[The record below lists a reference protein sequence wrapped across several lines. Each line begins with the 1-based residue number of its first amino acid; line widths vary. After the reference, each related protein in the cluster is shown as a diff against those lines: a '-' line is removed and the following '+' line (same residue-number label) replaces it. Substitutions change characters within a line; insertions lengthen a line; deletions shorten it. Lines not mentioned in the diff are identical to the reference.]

1 MLADGSSRPL
11 QKGEILQPGAKLNI
25 ADDAKLIL
33 APYDESPAA
42 ATPDAPAHDAP
53 APGQPQAPDAG
64 TAASPDIAALQKSIL
79 QGVDPTQNFEASAAG
94 GAPAAGGGGGIG
106 GVAGASGNGGFV
118 TIDRIG
124 DATIAA
130 AGFDTTYQTEPVVD
144 TQQVVEPLLV
154 NELTDQG
161 EQLVVAEDGVLN
173 GNLLDNTVNTDGP
186 SAASVLLFSWG
197 GNANVAVGT
206 SVTIDGIGTLVVNGD
221 GSFTF
226 TPAPNYDGAVPP
238 VVYTVTDGTDTVQS
252 TLELTIT
259 PVNDLADQGE
269 NVVVTED
276 AAVSGNL
283 LDNTVDNDGPQAAT
297 VTGFS
302 WGGLANTT
310 LGTPVTLAGVG
321 TLLVNADGSYQFTP
335 ATNYDGP
342 VPAVSYT
349 VTDGTDSVQSIL
361 TITIIPVDEPV
372 ELAGLQLE
380 GGELTLNEASL
391 AGGSN
396 PNAAAVTQS
405 GIFTFSAADGV
416 QSLTL
421 GGVALVTNGQAVTAF
436 PQTIISPLGNQLIV
450 TGINYNPVTGT
461 GSVNYSYTLGGSETH
476 TQPANDNSLSE
487 SFSVVLVDT
496 DGDNTSGSLDVVI
509 LDDVPS
515 VTLTTNSEGL
525 GSVSVDES
533 LVSLGGVGSDGVAS
547 ATLSA
552 ANVQAQ
558 FNPAF
563 GADGAGSIGYSLA
576 LTGTNVAS
584 GLYAVDPAAANGQG
598 AAIVLN
604 QVGNVIT
611 GSAGGVDYF
620 TLTINPST
628 GEVTLALL
636 DNVWHGDTTNA
647 DDSVALTLGQGVLT
661 LVQTVTDADGDSASA
676 SVDLGANGVFRFED
690 DGPRAGLAEEAPR
703 LGATVD
709 ESLVSL
715 GGVGGDGVASATLS
729 AANVQAQ
736 FNPAFGADGAGS
748 IGYSLAL
755 TGTNVASGLYAV
767 DPLAA
772 NGQGAAIVLNQVG
785 NVITGSAGGVDYFT
799 LTINPSTGEVTLAL
813 LDNVWHGDTTNADDS
828 VALTLGQGVLTL
840 VQTVTDADGDSASA
854 SVDLGANGVF
864 RFEDDGPRAGLAVE
878 APRLGA
884 TVDESLVS
892 LGGVG
897 SDGVASAT
905 LSAANVQAQFAP
917 AFGADGAGSIGYSL
931 ALTGTNVASGL
942 YAVDPAAANGQGAA
956 IVLNQVGN
964 VITGSAGGVDYF
976 TLTIN
981 PSTGEVTLA
990 LLDNVWHGDTTNADD
1005 SVALTL
1011 GQGVLTLVQTVTD
1024 ADGDSASASVDL
1036 GANGVFRFEDD
1047 GPRAGLAEEA
1057 PRLGATVDESLVS
1070 LGGVGGDGVAS
1081 ATLSAANVQAQFN
1094 PAFGADGAGSIG
1106 YSLALTGTNVAS
1118 GLYAVDPLAANG
1130 QGAAIV
1136 LNQVGNVITGSAGG
1150 VDYFTLTI
1158 NPSTGEVTLAL
1169 LDNVWHGD
1177 TTNAD
1182 DSVALTLGQGVLTL
1196 VQTVTDADG
1205 DSASAS
1211 VDLGANGVFRFE
1223 DDGPRAGLAE
1233 EAPRL
1238 DATVDESLVSLGG
1251 VGGDGVASATL
1262 SAANVQAQFNPAFG
1276 ADGAGSIGYSLA
1288 LTGTNVASGLYAVD
1302 PLAANGQGA
1311 AIVLNQV
1318 GNVITGSAGG
1328 VDYFTLTINP
1338 STGEVTL
1345 ALLDNVWH
1353 GDTTNADDSVALTL
1367 GQGVLT
1373 LVQTVTDADGD
1384 SASASVDLGANGVF
1398 RFEDDGPR
1406 AGLAVEAPRLGATV
1420 DESLVSLG
1428 GVGSDGVASATLSAA
1443 NVQAQ
1448 FAPAFGADGAG
1459 SIGYSLALT
1468 GTNVASGLYA
1478 VDPAAANGQGAAI
1491 VLNQVGNVIT
1501 GSAGGVDY
1509 FTLTINPSTGEVTLA
1524 LLDNVWHGDTTNA
1537 DDSVALTLGQGVLTL
1552 VQTVTDADGDSASA
1566 SVDLGANGVFRFE
1579 DDGPRAGLAEEAPRL
1594 GATVDESLVSL
1605 GGVGGDGVASATLS
1619 AANVQAQF
1627 NPAFGADGAG
1637 SIGYSLALTGTNVAS
1652 GLYAVDP
1659 LAANGQGAAIVL
1671 NQVGNVITGSAGGVD
1686 YFTLTINPSTGE
1698 VTLALLDNVWHGDTT
1713 NADDS
1718 VALTLGQGVLTLVQT
1733 VTDAD
1738 GDSASASVDLGA
1750 NGVFRFE
1757 DDGPRAGLA
1766 EEAPRLGAT
1775 VDESLVSL
1783 GGVGGDGVASATLS
1797 AANVQ
1802 AQFNPAFGADGA
1814 GSIGYSLALTGT
1826 NVASGLYAVDPLA
1839 ANGQGAAIVLNQVG
1853 NVITGSAGGVDY
1865 FTLTINPS
1873 TGEVTLALLDNVWHG
1888 DTTNADDSVA
1898 LTLGQGVLTLV
1909 QTVTDADGDSASA
1922 SVDLGANGV
1931 FRFEDD
1937 GPRAGLAVEAPRLG
1951 ATVDESLVSLGGV
1964 GGDGVASATL
1974 SAANVQA
1981 QFNPAFGADGAGSIG
1996 YSLALTGTNVASG
2009 LYAVDPLAANG
2020 QGAAIVLNQV
2030 GNVITGS
2037 AGGVDYFTLTINPST
2052 GEVTLA
2058 LLDNVW
2064 HGDTTNADDSV
2075 ALTLGQGVLTLVQT
2089 VTDADGDSASASV
2102 DLGANGVFRFED
2114 DGPRAGLAV
2123 EAPRLGATVDESLV
2137 SLGGVGS
2144 DGVASATLSAANVQ
2158 AQFAPAF
2165 GADGA
2170 GSIGYSLALTGTN
2183 VASGLYA
2190 VDPAAANGQGAA
2202 IVLNQVGNVIT
2213 GSAGG
2218 VDYFTLTINPSTGEV
2233 TLALLDNVWHGDTTN
2248 ADDSVALTL
2257 GQGVLTLV
2265 QTVTDADGDSASAS
2279 VDLGA
2284 NGVFRFED
2292 DGPRAGLAEEAPR
2305 LGATVDESLVSLGGV
2320 GSDGVASASL
2330 SAANVQAQFNPAFG
2344 ADGAGSIG
2352 YSLALTGT
2360 NVASG
2365 LYAVDPAAA
2374 NGQGAAIV
2382 LNQVGNV
2389 ITGSA
2394 GGVDYFTLTINPSTG
2409 EVTLALLD
2417 NVWHGDTTNA
2427 DDSVALTLG
2436 QGVLTLVQTVTDAD
2450 GDSASASVDL
2460 GANGVFR
2467 FEDDGPSVTINA
2479 VADSGITLTTQ
2490 DAQTIGSASDT
2501 ATGSFAAAFLAA
2513 AVPSYGADGPGT
2525 TTVSGYSLSVT
2536 DSNSGLTS
2544 NGLAIT
2550 LTKVGSDIVGSTTA
2564 GEVFRISVASN
2575 GTVTLTQSAEL
2586 DHLPEDVD
2594 NSNDNNL
2601 ISLANGKVLLSA
2613 TVTVV
2618 DGDNDTA
2625 TGTVSADLG
2634 GNIRFEDDVPS
2645 VTINAVADSG
2655 ITLTTQDAQTIGSAS
2670 DTATG
2675 SFAAAFLAAA
2685 VPSYGAD
2692 GPGTTTVSGY
2702 SLSVTD
2708 SNSGLTS
2715 NGLAITLT
2723 KVGSDIVGS
2732 TTAGEVFRISVA
2744 SNGTVTLTQSAELDH
2759 LPEDVDNSN
2768 DNNLISLANGKVL
2781 LSATVTVVDG
2791 DNDTAT
2797 GTVSADLG
2805 GNIRFEDDVPSVTI
2819 NAVADSGI
2827 TLTTQDAQTIGS
2839 ASDTATGSFAAAFLA
2854 AAVPSYGADGP
2865 GTTTVSG
2872 YSLSVTDSNS
2882 GLTSNG
2888 LAITLTKVGSD
2899 IVGSTTAGEVFR
2911 ISVASNG
2918 TVTLTQSAELDHL
2931 PEDVDNS
2938 NDNNLISLA
2947 NGKVLLSATV
2957 TVVDGDN
2964 DTATG
2969 TVSADLGGNI
2979 RFEDD
2984 VPSVTI
2990 NAVADSGIT
2999 LTTQDAQTIGSASD
3013 TATGSFAAAFLA
3025 AAVPSYGADGPGT
3038 TTVSGYSLSVT
3049 DSNSGLTSNG
3059 LAITLTKVGSD
3070 IVGSTT
3076 AGEVF
3081 RISVASNGTVTLTQS
3096 AELDHLPEDVD
3107 NSNDNNLI
3115 SLANGKVLLSA
3126 TVTVVDGDNDT
3137 ATGTVSADLGGNIRF
3152 EDDVPSV
3159 TINAVADSGITLTT
3173 QDAQTIGSA
3182 SDTATGSFAAAFLAA
3197 AVPSYGAD
3205 GPGTT
3210 TVSGY
3215 SLSVTDSNSGLTS
3228 NGLAITL
3235 TKVGSD
3241 IVGSTTAG
3249 EVFRISVA
3257 SNGTVTLTQSAEL
3270 DHLPEDVDN
3279 SNDNNLISLANGKV
3293 LLSATVTVVDG
3304 DNDTATGTVSAD
3316 LGGNIRF
3323 EDDVPSVTIN
3333 AVADSGITLTTQD
3346 AQTIGSASDTAT
3358 GSFAAAFLA
3367 AAVPSYGADG
3377 PGTTT
3382 VSGYSLS
3389 VTDSNS
3395 GLTSNGLAITLTK
3408 VGSDIVGSTT
3418 AGEVFRISVAS
3429 NGTVTL
3435 TQSAELDH
3443 LPEDVDNSND
3453 NNLIS
3458 LANGKVLLSAT
3469 VTVVDGDNDTAT
3481 GTVSADLGGNIRFE
3495 DDVPSVTINAVADSG
3510 ITLTTQD
3517 AQTIGSASDTAT
3529 GSFAAAFLAAAV
3541 PSYGA
3546 DGPGT
3551 TTVSG
3556 YSLSV
3561 TDSNSGLTSNGLA
3574 ITLTKVG
3581 SDIVGSTTAGEVFRI
3596 SVASNGTVTLT
3607 QSAELDH
3614 LPEDVDNSNDN
3625 NLISLAN
3632 GKVLLSATVTVVDG
3646 DNDTATGTVSADLG
3660 GNIRF
3665 EDDVPSVTINA
3676 VADSGIT
3683 LTTQDAQ
3690 TIGSASDTATGSF
3703 AAAFLAAAVPSYGAD
3718 GPGTTTVSGYSL
3730 SVTDSNSGLTSNGL
3744 AITLTKVGSD
3754 IVGSTTAGEVF
3765 RISVASNGTVT
3776 LTQSAE
3782 LDHLPEDVD
3791 NSNDNNLISLANGK
3805 VLLSATVTVV
3815 DGDNDTAT
3823 GTVSAD
3829 LGGNIR
3835 FEDDVPSVTIN
3846 AVADSGITL
3855 TTQDAQ
3861 TIGSASDTATGSFAA
3876 AFLAAAVPSY
3886 GADGPGT
3893 TTVSGYS
3900 LSVTDSNSGLTS
3912 NGLAITLT
3920 KVGSDIVGSTTAGE
3934 VFRIS
3939 VASNGTVTLTQSAE
3953 LDHLPEDVD
3962 NSNDNNLISLANGKV
3977 LLSAT
3982 VTVVDGDNDTATG
3995 TVSADLGGNIRFED
4009 DVPSVTINAV
4019 ADSGITLTTQDA
4031 QTIGSASDTATG
4043 SFAAAF
4049 LAAAVPSYGADGP
4062 GTTTVSG
4069 YSLSVTDSN
4078 SGLTSNG
4085 LAITLTKVGSDIVGS
4100 TTAGEVFRISVASNG
4115 TVTLT
4120 QSAELDHLPEDVDNS
4135 NDNNLISLANG
4146 KVLLSATVTVVDG
4159 DNDTATGT
4167 VSADL
4172 GGNIRFED
4180 DVPSVTINAVAD
4192 SSITL
4197 TTQDAQTIGSAS
4209 DTATGSFAAAFL
4221 AAAVPSYGADGPGTT
4236 TVSGYS
4242 LSVTDSNSGLTSNGL
4257 AITLTKVGSDIVGS
4271 TTAGEVFRISVAS
4284 NGTVTLTQ
4292 SAELDHLPE
4301 DVDNSNDNNL
4311 ISLAN
4316 GKVLLSATVTV
4327 VDGDN
4332 DTATG
4337 TVSADLGGN
4346 IRFEDDV
4353 PSVTINAVADSGI
4366 TLTTQDAQTIGSASD
4381 TATGSFAAA
4390 FLAAAVPSYG
4400 ADGPGTTTVS
4410 GYSLSVTDSNS
4421 GLTSNGLAITLTKV
4435 GSDIVGSTTAGE
4447 VFRISVASNG
4457 TVTLTQSAELD
4468 HLPETVDN
4476 SNDNNLISLA
4486 NGKVLLSATVTVV
4499 DGDND
4504 TATGTVSADLGGNI
4518 RFEDDVPSVTI
4529 NAVADSSITLTTQDA
4544 QTIGSASDTAT
4555 GSFAAAFLAAA
4566 VPSYGADGP
4575 GTTTVSGYS
4584 LSVTDSNSGLT
4595 SNGLAITLTK
4605 VGSDIVGST
4614 TAGEV
4619 FRISVASNGTV
4630 TLTQSAELDH
4640 LPEDVDNS
4648 NDNNLIS
4655 LANGK
4660 VLLSATVTV
4669 VDGDNDTATGTVS
4682 ADLGGN
4688 IRFEDDVPTANPV
4701 TNAGQATQVQNTNL
4715 MLILDISG
4723 SMDYDSGYQGMT
4735 RMQVMQKSALELLDK
4750 YSAYGNVM
4758 VNIITFAT
4766 SATNPT
4772 GVWVN
4777 VDTAKAIILGLVST
4791 DSTNYD
4797 DALNEAIKA
4806 FGDTGKL
4813 ANAQNVSYFMSD
4825 GEPNAN
4831 ALSGSPAT
4839 VPDGNNSLGGG
4850 DGIDGD
4856 GTTLTGE
4863 AKDWADFLKANDINS
4878 FALGMGSGSTAS
4890 ALDPIA
4896 YNGVSEVN
4904 TTSLIVTD
4912 FSQLAATLLSTV
4924 VAPPLSGQLLNG
4936 GLTAS
4941 TGADGGWIGS
4951 ITVAGVT
4958 YHYDQKTDIS
4968 SVTGGTSAG
4977 TFNTATNE
4985 WSISVAGGILK
4996 VDMDNGAYTFTPPS
5010 VIPSGGISQVF
5021 GYNVIDHDGDTAAS
5035 TLSLIINPAIGPTVV
5050 RDDFVI
5056 TNQDPSTIPDW
5067 ALLANDTGPLA
5078 ATQVITGVSGAVGGT
5093 VTDGAGS
5100 IVFDDTSGS
5109 ATPSTYDGS
5118 FNYTNSTTTDPA
5130 KVFVDVQSGSTLTG
5144 SYLDEILIGGSGN
5157 DTLNGNA
5164 GNDILLG
5171 GAGND
5176 SLNGGEGNDILVGGA
5191 GNDTLNGGSG
5201 NDTASYLDSTAGVTV
5216 TVNGNNQITG
5226 GAGTDSLSNM
5236 ENLIGSMFND
5246 SLTGD
5251 GNANVLSGLA
5261 GNDIL
5266 IGGGGDDM
5274 LIGGAGSDTMTGG
5287 TGKDTFKWM
5296 AGDAGGIDTIKD
5308 FTTGANGD
5316 VLDLSELLS
5325 GEHTNAATLDQYFNF
5340 ASGPGSN
5347 KSTLTIDLDGSG
5359 SASTTHTI
5367 FFDNVDLT
5375 LGGTRTDQQII
5386 QDLLDQ
5392 GNLKVDP

>member
-1 MLADGSSRPL
+1 M
-11 QKGEILQPGAKLNI
+11 
-25 ADDAKLIL
+25 
-33 APYDESPAA
+33 
-42 ATPDAPAHDAP
+42 
-53 APGQPQAPDAG
+53 
-64 TAASPDIAALQKSIL
+64 
-79 QGVDPTQNFEASAAG
+79 
-94 GAPAAGGGGGIG
+94 
-106 GVAGASGNGGFV
+106 
-118 TIDRIG
+118 
-124 DATIAA
+124 
-130 AGFDTTYQTEPVVD
+130 
-144 TQQVVEPLLV
+144 
-154 NELTDQG
+154 
-161 EQLVVAEDGVLN
+161 
-173 GNLLDNTVNTDGP
+173 
-186 SAASVLLFSWG
+186 
-197 GNANVAVGT
+197 
-206 SVTIDGIGTLVVNGD
+206 
-221 GSFTF
+221 
-226 TPAPNYDGAVPP
+226 
-238 VVYTVTDGTDTVQS
+238 
-252 TLELTIT
+252 
-259 PVNDLADQGE
+259 
-269 NVVVTED
+269 
-276 AAVSGNL
+276 
-283 LDNTVDNDGPQAAT
+283 
-297 VTGFS
+297 
-302 WGGLANTT
+302 
-310 LGTPVTLAGVG
+310 
-321 TLLVNADGSYQFTP
+321 
-335 ATNYDGP
+335 
-342 VPAVSYT
+342 
-349 VTDGTDSVQSIL
+349 
-361 TITIIPVDEPV
+361 
-372 ELAGLQLE
+372 
-380 GGELTLNEASL
+380 
-391 AGGSN
+391 
-396 PNAAAVTQS
+396 
-405 GIFTFSAADGV
+405 
-416 QSLTL
+416 
-421 GGVALVTNGQAVTAF
+421 
-436 PQTIISPLGNQLIV
+436 
-450 TGINYNPVTGT
+450 
-461 GSVNYSYTLGGSETH
+461 
-476 TQPANDNSLSE
+476 
-487 SFSVVLVDT
+487 
-496 DGDNTSGSLDVVI
+496 
-509 LDDVPS
+509 
-515 VTLTTNSEGL
+515 
-525 GSVSVDES
+525 SVDES

>member
-1 MLADGSSRPL
+1 MHPAKTEQIQYIFATDAKRTDIYGVDIEICHVGAKDMRTQIIDKTVVVSSIEGNVQIVLADGSSRPL

-25 ADDAKLIL
+25 ADDAKLVL
-33 APYDESPAA
+33 APYDDSPAA

-130 AGFDTTYQTEPVVD
+130 AGFDTTYQTEPIVD

-276 AAVSGNL
+276 ATVSGNL

-302 WGGLANTT
+302 WGGVANSI

-361 TITIIPVDEPV
+361 TITITPVDEPV

-396 PNAAAVTQS
+396 PNAAAVTQI
-405 GIFTFSAADGV
+405 GTFTFSAADGV

-436 PQTIISPLGNQLIV
+436 PQTITSPLGNQLIV

-515 VTLTTNSEGL
+515 VTLTSNSEEL
-525 GSVSVDES
+525 DAVSVDES
-533 LVSLGGVGSDGVAS
+533 LVSLGGAGTDGVAS

-647 DDSVALTLGQGVLT
+647 DDSVALTMGQGVLT

-676 SVDLGANGVFRFED
+676 A
-690 DGPRAGLAEEAPR
+690 
-703 LGATVD
+703 
-709 ESLVSL
+709 
-715 GGVGGDGVASATLS
+715 
-729 AANVQAQ
+729 
-736 FNPAFGADGAGS
+736 
-748 IGYSLAL
+748 
-755 TGTNVASGLYAV
+755 
-767 DPLAA
+767 
-772 NGQGAAIVLNQVG
+772 
-785 NVITGSAGGVDYFT
+785 
-799 LTINPSTGEVTLAL
+799 
-813 LDNVWHGDTTNADDS
+813 
-828 VALTLGQGVLTL
+828 
-840 VQTVTDADGDSASA
+840 
-854 SVDLGANGVF
+854 VDLGANGVF

-878 APRLGA
+878 APSLGA

-897 SDGVASAT
+897 TDGVASAT
-905 LSAANVQAQFAP
+905 
-917 AFGADGAGSIGYSL
+917 
-931 ALTGTNVASGL
+931 
-942 YAVDPAAANGQGAA
+942 
-956 IVLNQVGN
+956 
-964 VITGSAGGVDYF
+964 
-976 TLTIN
+976 
-981 PSTGEVTLA
+981 
-990 LLDNVWHGDTTNADD
+990 
-1005 SVALTL
+1005 
-1011 GQGVLTLVQTVTD
+1011 
-1024 ADGDSASASVDL
+1024 
-1036 GANGVFRFEDD
+1036 
-1047 GPRAGLAEEA
+1047 
-1057 PRLGATVDESLVS
+1057 
-1070 LGGVGGDGVAS
+1070 
-1081 ATLSAANVQAQFN
+1081 
-1094 PAFGADGAGSIG
+1094 
-1106 YSLALTGTNVAS
+1106 
-1118 GLYAVDPLAANG
+1118 
-1130 QGAAIV
+1130 
-1136 LNQVGNVITGSAGG
+1136 
-1150 VDYFTLTI
+1150 
-1158 NPSTGEVTLAL
+1158 
-1169 LDNVWHGD
+1169 
-1177 TTNAD
+1177 
-1182 DSVALTLGQGVLTL
+1182 
-1196 VQTVTDADG
+1196 
-1205 DSASAS
+1205 
-1211 VDLGANGVFRFE
+1211 
-1223 DDGPRAGLAE
+1223 
-1233 EAPRL
+1233 
-1238 DATVDESLVSLGG
+1238 
-1251 VGGDGVASATL
+1251 
-1262 SAANVQAQFNPAFG
+1262 
-1276 ADGAGSIGYSLA
+1276 
-1288 LTGTNVASGLYAVD
+1288 
-1302 PLAANGQGA
+1302 
-1311 AIVLNQV
+1311 
-1318 GNVITGSAGG
+1318 
-1328 VDYFTLTINP
+1328 
-1338 STGEVTL
+1338 
-1345 ALLDNVWH
+1345 
-1353 GDTTNADDSVALTL
+1353 
-1367 GQGVLT
+1367 
-1373 LVQTVTDADGD
+1373 
-1384 SASASVDLGANGVF
+1384 
-1398 RFEDDGPR
+1398 
-1406 AGLAVEAPRLGATV
+1406 
-1420 DESLVSLG
+1420 
-1428 GVGSDGVASATLSAA
+1428 
-1443 NVQAQ
+1443 
-1448 FAPAFGADGAG
+1448 
-1459 SIGYSLALT
+1459 
-1468 GTNVASGLYA
+1468 
-1478 VDPAAANGQGAAI
+1478 
-1491 VLNQVGNVIT
+1491 
-1501 GSAGGVDY
+1501 
-1509 FTLTINPSTGEVTLA
+1509 
-1524 LLDNVWHGDTTNA
+1524 
-1537 DDSVALTLGQGVLTL
+1537 
-1552 VQTVTDADGDSASA
+1552 
-1566 SVDLGANGVFRFE
+1566 
-1579 DDGPRAGLAEEAPRL
+1579 
-1594 GATVDESLVSL
+1594 
-1605 GGVGGDGVASATLS
+1605 
-1619 AANVQAQF
+1619 
-1627 NPAFGADGAG
+1627 
-1637 SIGYSLALTGTNVAS
+1637 
-1652 GLYAVDP
+1652 
-1659 LAANGQGAAIVL
+1659 
-1671 NQVGNVITGSAGGVD
+1671 
-1686 YFTLTINPSTGE
+1686 
-1698 VTLALLDNVWHGDTT
+1698 
-1713 NADDS
+1713 
-1718 VALTLGQGVLTLVQT
+1718 
-1733 VTDAD
+1733 
-1738 GDSASASVDLGA
+1738 
-1750 NGVFRFE
+1750 
-1757 DDGPRAGLA
+1757 
-1766 EEAPRLGAT
+1766 
-1775 VDESLVSL
+1775 
-1783 GGVGGDGVASATLS
+1783 
-1797 AANVQ
+1797 
-1802 AQFNPAFGADGA
+1802 
-1814 GSIGYSLALTGT
+1814 
-1826 NVASGLYAVDPLA
+1826 
-1839 ANGQGAAIVLNQVG
+1839 
-1853 NVITGSAGGVDY
+1853 
-1865 FTLTINPS
+1865 
-1873 TGEVTLALLDNVWHG
+1873 
-1888 DTTNADDSVA
+1888 
-1898 LTLGQGVLTLV
+1898 
-1909 QTVTDADGDSASA
+1909 
-1922 SVDLGANGV
+1922 
-1931 FRFEDD
+1931 
-1937 GPRAGLAVEAPRLG
+1937 
-1951 ATVDESLVSLGGV
+1951 
-1964 GGDGVASATL
+1964 
-1974 SAANVQA
+1974 
-1981 QFNPAFGADGAGSIG
+1981 
-1996 YSLALTGTNVASG
+1996 
-2009 LYAVDPLAANG
+2009 
-2020 QGAAIVLNQV
+2020 
-2030 GNVITGS
+2030 
-2037 AGGVDYFTLTINPST
+2037 
-2052 GEVTLA
+2052 
-2058 LLDNVW
+2058 
-2064 HGDTTNADDSV
+2064 
-2075 ALTLGQGVLTLVQT
+2075 
-2089 VTDADGDSASASV
+2089 
-2102 DLGANGVFRFED
+2102 
-2114 DGPRAGLAV
+2114 
-2123 EAPRLGATVDESLV
+2123 
-2137 SLGGVGS
+2137 
-2144 DGVASATLSAANVQ
+2144 
-2158 AQFAPAF
+2158 
-2165 GADGA
+2165 
-2170 GSIGYSLALTGTN
+2170 
-2183 VASGLYA
+2183 
-2190 VDPAAANGQGAA
+2190 
-2202 IVLNQVGNVIT
+2202 
-2213 GSAGG
+2213 
-2218 VDYFTLTINPSTGEV
+2218 
-2233 TLALLDNVWHGDTTN
+2233 
-2248 ADDSVALTL
+2248 
-2257 GQGVLTLV
+2257 
-2265 QTVTDADGDSASAS
+2265 
-2279 VDLGA
+2279 
-2284 NGVFRFED
+2284 
-2292 DGPRAGLAEEAPR
+2292 
-2305 LGATVDESLVSLGGV
+2305 
-2320 GSDGVASASL
+2320 L

-2427 DDSVALTLG
+2427 DDSVALTMG

-2450 GDSASASVDL
+2450 GDSASAAVDL

-2479 VADSGITLTTQ
+2479 VADGGITLTTQ
-2490 DAQTIGSASDT
+2490 DAQTIDAASDT

-2550 LTKVGSDIVGSTTA
+2550 LTKVGSDIVGSTSA

-2645 VTINAVADSG
+2645 VTINAVADGG
-2655 ITLTTQDAQTIGSAS
+2655 ITLTTQDAQTIDAAS

-2732 TTAGEVFRISVA
+2732 TSAGEVFRISVA

-2819 NAVADSGI
+2819 NAVADGGI
-2827 TLTTQDAQTIGS
+2827 TLTTQDAQTIDA

-2899 IVGSTTAGEVFR
+2899 IVGSTSAGEVFR

-2990 NAVADSGIT
+2990 NAVADGGIT
-2999 LTTQDAQTIGSASD
+2999 LTTQDAQTIDAASD

-3070 IVGSTT
+3070 IVGSTS

-3159 TINAVADSGITLTT
+3159 TINAVADGGITLTT
-3173 QDAQTIGSA
+3173 QDAQTIDAA

-3241 IVGSTTAG
+3241 IVGSTSAG

-3333 AVADSGITLTTQD
+3333 AVADGGITLTTQD
-3346 AQTIGSASDTAT
+3346 AQTIDAASDTAT

-3408 VGSDIVGSTT
+3408 VGSDIVGST
-3418 AGEVFRISVAS
+3418 S
-3429 NGTVTL
+3429 
-3435 TQSAELDH
+3435 
-3443 LPEDVDNSND
+3443 
-3453 NNLIS
+3453 
-3458 LANGKVLLSAT
+3458 
-3469 VTVVDGDNDTAT
+3469 
-3481 GTVSADLGGNIRFE
+3481 
-3495 DDVPSVTINAVADSG
+3495 
-3510 ITLTTQD
+3510 
-3517 AQTIGSASDTAT
+3517 
-3529 GSFAAAFLAAAV
+3529 
-3541 PSYGA
+3541 
-3546 DGPGT
+3546 
-3551 TTVSG
+3551 
-3556 YSLSV
+3556 
-3561 TDSNSGLTSNGLA
+3561 
-3574 ITLTKVG
+3574 
-3581 SDIVGSTTAGEVFRI
+3581 
-3596 SVASNGTVTLT
+3596 
-3607 QSAELDH
+3607 
-3614 LPEDVDNSNDN
+3614 
-3625 NLISLAN
+3625 
-3632 GKVLLSATVTVVDG
+3632 
-3646 DNDTATGTVSADLG
+3646 
-3660 GNIRF
+3660 
-3665 EDDVPSVTINA
+3665 
-3676 VADSGIT
+3676 
-3683 LTTQDAQ
+3683 
-3690 TIGSASDTATGSF
+3690 
-3703 AAAFLAAAVPSYGAD
+3703 
-3718 GPGTTTVSGYSL
+3718 
-3730 SVTDSNSGLTSNGL
+3730 
-3744 AITLTKVGSD
+3744 
-3754 IVGSTTAGEVF
+3754 
-3765 RISVASNGTVT
+3765 
-3776 LTQSAE
+3776 
-3782 LDHLPEDVD
+3782 
-3791 NSNDNNLISLANGK
+3791 
-3805 VLLSATVTVV
+3805 
-3815 DGDNDTAT
+3815 
-3823 GTVSAD
+3823 
-3829 LGGNIR
+3829 
-3835 FEDDVPSVTIN
+3835 
-3846 AVADSGITL
+3846 
-3855 TTQDAQ
+3855 
-3861 TIGSASDTATGSFAA
+3861 
-3876 AFLAAAVPSY
+3876 
-3886 GADGPGT
+3886 
-3893 TTVSGYS
+3893 
-3900 LSVTDSNSGLTS
+3900 
-3912 NGLAITLT
+3912 
-3920 KVGSDIVGSTTAGE
+3920 
-3934 VFRIS
+3934 
-3939 VASNGTVTLTQSAE
+3939 
-3953 LDHLPEDVD
+3953 
-3962 NSNDNNLISLANGKV
+3962 
-3977 LLSAT
+3977 
-3982 VTVVDGDNDTATG
+3982 
-3995 TVSADLGGNIRFED
+3995 
-4009 DVPSVTINAV
+4009 
-4019 ADSGITLTTQDA
+4019 
-4031 QTIGSASDTATG
+4031 
-4043 SFAAAF
+4043 
-4049 LAAAVPSYGADGP
+4049 
-4062 GTTTVSG
+4062 
-4069 YSLSVTDSN
+4069 
-4078 SGLTSNG
+4078 
-4085 LAITLTKVGSDIVGS
+4085 
-4100 TTAGEVFRISVASNG
+4100 
-4115 TVTLT
+4115 
-4120 QSAELDHLPEDVDNS
+4120 
-4135 NDNNLISLANG
+4135 
-4146 KVLLSATVTVVDG
+4146 
-4159 DNDTATGT
+4159 
-4167 VSADL
+4167 
-4172 GGNIRFED
+4172 
-4180 DVPSVTINAVAD
+4180 
-4192 SSITL
+4192 
-4197 TTQDAQTIGSAS
+4197 
-4209 DTATGSFAAAFL
+4209 
-4221 AAAVPSYGADGPGTT
+4221 
-4236 TVSGYS
+4236 
-4242 LSVTDSNSGLTSNGL
+4242 
-4257 AITLTKVGSDIVGS
+4257 
-4271 TTAGEVFRISVAS
+4271 
-4284 NGTVTLTQ
+4284 
-4292 SAELDHLPE
+4292 
-4301 DVDNSNDNNL
+4301 
-4311 ISLAN
+4311 
-4316 GKVLLSATVTV
+4316 
-4327 VDGDN
+4327 
-4332 DTATG
+4332 
-4337 TVSADLGGN
+4337 
-4346 IRFEDDV
+4346 
-4353 PSVTINAVADSGI
+4353 
-4366 TLTTQDAQTIGSASD
+4366 
-4381 TATGSFAAA
+4381 
-4390 FLAAAVPSYG
+4390 
-4400 ADGPGTTTVS
+4400 
-4410 GYSLSVTDSNS
+4410 
-4421 GLTSNGLAITLTKV
+4421 
-4435 GSDIVGSTTAGE
+4435 
-4447 VFRISVASNG
+4447 
-4457 TVTLTQSAELD
+4457 
-4468 HLPETVDN
+4468 
-4476 SNDNNLISLA
+4476 
-4486 NGKVLLSATVTVV
+4486 
-4499 DGDND
+4499 
-4504 TATGTVSADLGGNI
+4504 
-4518 RFEDDVPSVTI
+4518 
-4529 NAVADSSITLTTQDA
+4529 
-4544 QTIGSASDTAT
+4544 
-4555 GSFAAAFLAAA
+4555 
-4566 VPSYGADGP
+4566 
-4575 GTTTVSGYS
+4575 
-4584 LSVTDSNSGLT
+4584 
-4595 SNGLAITLTK
+4595 
-4605 VGSDIVGST
+4605 
-4614 TAGEV
+4614 AGEV

-4813 ANAQNVSYFMSD
+4813 PNAQNVSYFMSD

-4831 ALSGSPAT
+4831 ALSGSSAT

-5100 IVFDDTSGS
+5100 VVFDDTSGS
-5109 ATPSTYDGS
+5109 ATPSAYDGS

-5144 SYLDEILIGGSGN
+5144 SYLDEVLIGGSGN

-5176 SLNGGEGNDILVGGA
+5176 NLNGGEGNDILVGGA
-5191 GNDTLNGGSG
+5191 GNDTLNGGNG

-5274 LIGGAGSDTMTGG
+5274 LIGGTGSDTMTGG

-5296 AGDAGGIDTIKD
+5296 AGDAGGVDTIKD

>member
-25 ADDAKLIL
+25 ADDAKLVL
-33 APYDESPAA
+33 APYDDSPAA

-130 AGFDTTYQTEPVVD
+130 AGFDTSYQTEPVVD

-269 NVVVTED
+269 SVAVTED
-276 AAVSGNL
+276 ATVSGNL

-361 TITIIPVDEPV
+361 TITITPVDEPV

-436 PQTIISPLGNQLIV
+436 PQTITSPLGNQLIV

-533 LVSLGGVGSDGVAS
+533 LVSLGGVGTDGVVS

-552 ANVQAQ
+552 ATVQAQ

-576 LTGTNVAS
+576 LTGSNVAS

-676 SVDLGANGVFRFED
+676 AVDLGANGVFRFED
-690 DGPRAGLAEEAPR
+690 DGPRAGLAVEAPS
-703 LGATVD
+703 LGASVD

-715 GGVGGDGVASATLS
+715 GGAGSDGVASASLS

-755 TGTNVASGLYAV
+755 TGS
-767 DPLAA
+767 
-772 NGQGAAIVLNQVG
+772 
-785 NVITGSAGGVDYFT
+785 
-799 LTINPSTGEVTLAL
+799 
-813 LDNVWHGDTTNADDS
+813 
-828 VALTLGQGVLTL
+828 
-840 VQTVTDADGDSASA
+840 
-854 SVDLGANGVF
+854 
-864 RFEDDGPRAGLAVE
+864 
-878 APRLGA
+878 
-884 TVDESLVS
+884 
-892 LGGVG
+892 
-897 SDGVASAT
+897 
-905 LSAANVQAQFAP
+905 
-917 AFGADGAGSIGYSL
+917 
-931 ALTGTNVASGL
+931 NVASGL

-1024 ADGDSASASVDL
+1024 ADGDSASAAVDL

-1047 GPRAGLAEEA
+1047 GPRAGLAVEA
-1057 PRLGATVDESLVS
+1057 PSLGASVDESLVS
-1070 LGGVGGDGVAS
+1070 LGGAGSDGVAS

-1106 YSLALTGTNVAS
+1106 YSLALTGSNVAS
-1118 GLYAVDPLAANG
+1118 GLYAVDPAAANG

-1158 NPSTGEVTLAL
+1158 NPTTGEVTLAL

-1205 DSASAS
+1205 DSASAA

-1223 DDGPRAGLAE
+1223 DDGPRAGLAV
-1233 EAPRL
+1233 EAPSL
-1238 DATVDESLVSLGG
+1238 GASVDESLVSLGG
-1251 VGGDGVASATL
+1251 VGSDGVASATL

-1288 LTGTNVASGLYAVD
+1288 LTGSNVASGLYAVD
-1302 PLAANGQGA
+1302 PAAPNGQGAAIVLNQVGNVITGSAGGVDYFTLTINPSSGEVTLALLDNVWHGDTTSADDSVALTLGQGVLTLVQTVTDADGDSASAAVDLGANGVFRFEDDGPRAGLAVEAPSLGASVDESLVSLGGVGSDGVVSATLSAANVQSQFNPAFGADGAGSIGYSLALTGSNVASGLYAVDPAAPNGQGAAIVLNQVGNVITGSAGGVDYFTLTINPSSGEVTLALLDNVWHGDTTSADDSVALTLGQGVLTLVQTVTDADGDSASAAVDLGANGVFRFEDDGPRAGLAVEAPSLGASVDESLVSLGGVGSDGVASATLSAANVQAQFNPAFGADGAGSIGYSLALTGSNVASGLYAVDPAAPNGQGAAIVLNQVGNVITGSAGGVDYFTLTINPSSGEVTLALLDNVWHGDTTSADDSVALTLGQGVLTLVQTVTDADGDSASAAVDLGANGVFRFEDDGPRAGLAVEAPSLGASVDESLVSLGGVGSDGVASATLSAANVQAQFNPAFGADGAGSIGYSLALTGSNVASGLYAVDPAAPNGQGAAIVLNQVGNVITGSAGGVDYFTLTINPTTGEVTLALLDNVWHGDTTSADDSVALTLGQGVLTLVQTVTDADGDSASAAVDLGANGVFRFEDDGPRAGLAVEAPSLGATVDESLVSLGGVGSDGVASATLSAANVQAQFNPAFGADGAGSIGYSLALTGSNVASGLYAVDPAVANGQGA

-1338 STGEVTL
+1338 SSGEVTLALLDNVWHGDTTSADDSVALTLGQGVLTLVQTVTDADGDSASAAVDLGANGVFRFEDDGPRAGLAVEAPSLGASVDESLVSLGGVGSDGVASATLSAANVQAQFNPAFGADGAGSIGYSLALTGSNVASGLYAVDPAAPNGQGAAIVLNQVGNVITGSAGGVDYFTLTINPTTGEVTLALLDNVWHGDTTSADDSVALTLGQGVLTLVQTVTDADGDSASAAVDLGANGVFRFEDDGPRAGLAVEAPSLGATVDESLVGLGGVGSDGVASATLSAANVQAQFNPAFGADGAGSIGYSLALTGSNVASGLYAVDPAVANGQGAAIVLNQVGNVITGSAGGVDYFTLTINPSSGEVTL

-1384 SASASVDLGANGVF
+1384 SASAAVDLGANGVF

-1406 AGLAVEAPRLGATV
+1406 AGLAVEAPSLAATV

-1428 GVGSDGVASATLSAA
+1428 GVGS
-1443 NVQAQ
+1443 
-1448 FAPAFGADGAG
+1448 
-1459 SIGYSLALT
+1459 
-1468 GTNVASGLYA
+1468 
-1478 VDPAAANGQGAAI
+1478 
-1491 VLNQVGNVIT
+1491 
-1501 GSAGGVDY
+1501 
-1509 FTLTINPSTGEVTLA
+1509 
-1524 LLDNVWHGDTTNA
+1524 
-1537 DDSVALTLGQGVLTL
+1537 
-1552 VQTVTDADGDSASA
+1552 
-1566 SVDLGANGVFRFE
+1566 
-1579 DDGPRAGLAEEAPRL
+1579 
-1594 GATVDESLVSL
+1594 
-1605 GGVGGDGVASATLS
+1605 DGVASATLS

-1637 SIGYSLALTGTNVAS
+1637 SIGYSLALTGSNVAS

-1659 LAANGQGAAIVL
+1659 AAPNGQGAAIVL

-1686 YFTLTINPSTGE
+1686 YFTLTINPSSGE

-1713 NADDS
+1713 SADDS

-1738 GDSASASVDLGA
+1738 GDSASAA
-1750 NGVFRFE
+1750 
-1757 DDGPRAGLA
+1757 
-1766 EEAPRLGAT
+1766 
-1775 VDESLVSL
+1775 
-1783 GGVGGDGVASATLS
+1783 
-1797 AANVQ
+1797 
-1802 AQFNPAFGADGA
+1802 
-1814 GSIGYSLALTGT
+1814 
-1826 NVASGLYAVDPLA
+1826 
-1839 ANGQGAAIVLNQVG
+1839 
-1853 NVITGSAGGVDY
+1853 
-1865 FTLTINPS
+1865 
-1873 TGEVTLALLDNVWHG
+1873 
-1888 DTTNADDSVA
+1888 
-1898 LTLGQGVLTLV
+1898 
-1909 QTVTDADGDSASA
+1909 
-1922 SVDLGANGV
+1922 
-1931 FRFEDD
+1931 
-1937 GPRAGLAVEAPRLG
+1937 
-1951 ATVDESLVSLGGV
+1951 
-1964 GGDGVASATL
+1964 
-1974 SAANVQA
+1974 
-1981 QFNPAFGADGAGSIG
+1981 
-1996 YSLALTGTNVASG
+1996 
-2009 LYAVDPLAANG
+2009 
-2020 QGAAIVLNQV
+2020 
-2030 GNVITGS
+2030 
-2037 AGGVDYFTLTINPST
+2037 
-2052 GEVTLA
+2052 
-2058 LLDNVW
+2058 
-2064 HGDTTNADDSV
+2064 
-2075 ALTLGQGVLTLVQT
+2075 
-2089 VTDADGDSASASV
+2089 
-2102 DLGANGVFRFED
+2102 
-2114 DGPRAGLAV
+2114 
-2123 EAPRLGATVDESLV
+2123 
-2137 SLGGVGS
+2137 
-2144 DGVASATLSAANVQ
+2144 
-2158 AQFAPAF
+2158 
-2165 GADGA
+2165 
-2170 GSIGYSLALTGTN
+2170 
-2183 VASGLYA
+2183 
-2190 VDPAAANGQGAA
+2190 
-2202 IVLNQVGNVIT
+2202 
-2213 GSAGG
+2213 
-2218 VDYFTLTINPSTGEV
+2218 
-2233 TLALLDNVWHGDTTN
+2233 
-2248 ADDSVALTL
+2248 
-2257 GQGVLTLV
+2257 
-2265 QTVTDADGDSASAS
+2265 
-2279 VDLGA
+2279 
-2284 NGVFRFED
+2284 
-2292 DGPRAGLAEEAPR
+2292 
-2305 LGATVDESLVSLGGV
+2305 
-2320 GSDGVASASL
+2320 
-2330 SAANVQAQFNPAFG
+2330 
-2344 ADGAGSIG
+2344 
-2352 YSLALTGT
+2352 
-2360 NVASG
+2360 
-2365 LYAVDPAAA
+2365 
-2374 NGQGAAIV
+2374 
-2382 LNQVGNV
+2382 
-2389 ITGSA
+2389 
-2394 GGVDYFTLTINPSTG
+2394 
-2409 EVTLALLD
+2409 
-2417 NVWHGDTTNA
+2417 
-2427 DDSVALTLG
+2427 
-2436 QGVLTLVQTVTDAD
+2436 
-2450 GDSASASVDL
+2450 VDL

-2479 VADSGITLTTQ
+2479 VADGGITLTTQDAQTIDAASDTATGSFAAAFLAAAVPSYGADGPGTTTVSGYSLSVTDSNSGLTSNGLAITLTKVGSDIVGSTAAGEVFRISVASNGTVTLTQSAELDHLPEGVDNSNDNNLISLANGKVLLSATVTVVDGDNDTATGTVSADLGGNISFEDDVPSVTINAVVDGGITLTTQDAQTIGSASDTATGSFAAAFLAAAVPSYGADGPGTTTVSGYSLSVTDSNSGLTSNGLAITLTKVGSDIVGSTAAGEVFRISVASNGTVTLTQSAELDHLPEGVDNSNDNNLISLANGKVLLSATVTVVDGDNDTATGTVSADLGGNISFEDDVPSVTINAVVDGGITLTTQ

-2634 GNIRFEDDVPS
+2634 GNISFEDDVPS
-2645 VTINAVADSG
+2645 VTINAVVDGG

-2805 GNIRFEDDVPSVTI
+2805 GNISFEDDVPSVTI
-2819 NAVADSGI
+2819 NAVVDGGI

-2979 RFEDD
+2979 SFEDD

-2990 NAVADSGIT
+2990 NAV
-2999 LTTQDAQTIGSASD
+2999 
-3013 TATGSFAAAFLA
+3013 
-3025 AAVPSYGADGPGT
+3025 
-3038 TTVSGYSLSVT
+3038 
-3049 DSNSGLTSNG
+3049 
-3059 LAITLTKVGSD
+3059 
-3070 IVGSTT
+3070 
-3076 AGEVF
+3076 
-3081 RISVASNGTVTLTQS
+3081 
-3096 AELDHLPEDVD
+3096 
-3107 NSNDNNLI
+3107 
-3115 SLANGKVLLSA
+3115 
-3126 TVTVVDGDNDT
+3126 VDG
-3137 ATGTVSADLGGNIRF
+3137 G
-3152 EDDVPSV
+3152 
-3159 TINAVADSGITLTT
+3159 
-3173 QDAQTIGSA
+3173 
-3182 SDTATGSFAAAFLAA
+3182 
-3197 AVPSYGAD
+3197 
-3205 GPGTT
+3205 
-3210 TVSGY
+3210 
-3215 SLSVTDSNSGLTS
+3215 
-3228 NGLAITL
+3228 
-3235 TKVGSD
+3235 
-3241 IVGSTTAG
+3241 
-3249 EVFRISVA
+3249 
-3257 SNGTVTLTQSAEL
+3257 
-3270 DHLPEDVDN
+3270 
-3279 SNDNNLISLANGKV
+3279 
-3293 LLSATVTVVDG
+3293 
-3304 DNDTATGTVSAD
+3304 
-3316 LGGNIRF
+3316 
-3323 EDDVPSVTIN
+3323 
-3333 AVADSGITLTTQD
+3333 
-3346 AQTIGSASDTAT
+3346 
-3358 GSFAAAFLA
+3358 
-3367 AAVPSYGADG
+3367 
-3377 PGTTT
+3377 
-3382 VSGYSLS
+3382 
-3389 VTDSNS
+3389 
-3395 GLTSNGLAITLTK
+3395 
-3408 VGSDIVGSTT
+3408 
-3418 AGEVFRISVAS
+3418 
-3429 NGTVTL
+3429 
-3435 TQSAELDH
+3435 
-3443 LPEDVDNSND
+3443 
-3453 NNLIS
+3453 
-3458 LANGKVLLSAT
+3458 
-3469 VTVVDGDNDTAT
+3469 
-3481 GTVSADLGGNIRFE
+3481 
-3495 DDVPSVTINAVADSG
+3495 
-3510 ITLTTQD
+3510 
-3517 AQTIGSASDTAT
+3517 
-3529 GSFAAAFLAAAV
+3529 
-3541 PSYGA
+3541 
-3546 DGPGT
+3546 
-3551 TTVSG
+3551 
-3556 YSLSV
+3556 
-3561 TDSNSGLTSNGLA
+3561 
-3574 ITLTKVG
+3574 
-3581 SDIVGSTTAGEVFRI
+3581 
-3596 SVASNGTVTLT
+3596 
-3607 QSAELDH
+3607 
-3614 LPEDVDNSNDN
+3614 
-3625 NLISLAN
+3625 
-3632 GKVLLSATVTVVDG
+3632 
-3646 DNDTATGTVSADLG
+3646 
-3660 GNIRF
+3660 
-3665 EDDVPSVTINA
+3665 
-3676 VADSGIT
+3676 
-3683 LTTQDAQ
+3683 
-3690 TIGSASDTATGSF
+3690 
-3703 AAAFLAAAVPSYGAD
+3703 
-3718 GPGTTTVSGYSL
+3718 
-3730 SVTDSNSGLTSNGL
+3730 
-3744 AITLTKVGSD
+3744 
-3754 IVGSTTAGEVF
+3754 
-3765 RISVASNGTVT
+3765 
-3776 LTQSAE
+3776 
-3782 LDHLPEDVD
+3782 
-3791 NSNDNNLISLANGK
+3791 
-3805 VLLSATVTVV
+3805 
-3815 DGDNDTAT
+3815 
-3823 GTVSAD
+3823 
-3829 LGGNIR
+3829 
-3835 FEDDVPSVTIN
+3835 
-3846 AVADSGITL
+3846 
-3855 TTQDAQ
+3855 
-3861 TIGSASDTATGSFAA
+3861 
-3876 AFLAAAVPSY
+3876 
-3886 GADGPGT
+3886 
-3893 TTVSGYS
+3893 
-3900 LSVTDSNSGLTS
+3900 
-3912 NGLAITLT
+3912 
-3920 KVGSDIVGSTTAGE
+3920 
-3934 VFRIS
+3934 
-3939 VASNGTVTLTQSAE
+3939 
-3953 LDHLPEDVD
+3953 
-3962 NSNDNNLISLANGKV
+3962 
-3977 LLSAT
+3977 
-3982 VTVVDGDNDTATG
+3982 
-3995 TVSADLGGNIRFED
+3995 
-4009 DVPSVTINAV
+4009 
-4019 ADSGITLTTQDA
+4019 
-4031 QTIGSASDTATG
+4031 
-4043 SFAAAF
+4043 
-4049 LAAAVPSYGADGP
+4049 
-4062 GTTTVSG
+4062 
-4069 YSLSVTDSN
+4069 
-4078 SGLTSNG
+4078 
-4085 LAITLTKVGSDIVGS
+4085 
-4100 TTAGEVFRISVASNG
+4100 
-4115 TVTLT
+4115 
-4120 QSAELDHLPEDVDNS
+4120 
-4135 NDNNLISLANG
+4135 
-4146 KVLLSATVTVVDG
+4146 
-4159 DNDTATGT
+4159 
-4167 VSADL
+4167 
-4172 GGNIRFED
+4172 
-4180 DVPSVTINAVAD
+4180 
-4192 SSITL
+4192 
-4197 TTQDAQTIGSAS
+4197 
-4209 DTATGSFAAAFL
+4209 
-4221 AAAVPSYGADGPGTT
+4221 
-4236 TVSGYS
+4236 
-4242 LSVTDSNSGLTSNGL
+4242 
-4257 AITLTKVGSDIVGS
+4257 
-4271 TTAGEVFRISVAS
+4271 
-4284 NGTVTLTQ
+4284 
-4292 SAELDHLPE
+4292 
-4301 DVDNSNDNNL
+4301 
-4311 ISLAN
+4311 
-4316 GKVLLSATVTV
+4316 
-4327 VDGDN
+4327 
-4332 DTATG
+4332 
-4337 TVSADLGGN
+4337 
-4346 IRFEDDV
+4346 
-4353 PSVTINAVADSGI
+4353 
-4366 TLTTQDAQTIGSASD
+4366 
-4381 TATGSFAAA
+4381 
-4390 FLAAAVPSYG
+4390 
-4400 ADGPGTTTVS
+4400 
-4410 GYSLSVTDSNS
+4410 
-4421 GLTSNGLAITLTKV
+4421 
-4435 GSDIVGSTTAGE
+4435 
-4447 VFRISVASNG
+4447 
-4457 TVTLTQSAELD
+4457 
-4468 HLPETVDN
+4468 
-4476 SNDNNLISLA
+4476 
-4486 NGKVLLSATVTVV
+4486 
-4499 DGDND
+4499 
-4504 TATGTVSADLGGNI
+4504 
-4518 RFEDDVPSVTI
+4518 
-4529 NAVADSSITLTTQDA
+4529 ITLTTQDA

-4688 IRFEDDVPTANPV
+4688 IRFEDDVPTAKDNSV
-4701 TNAGQATQVQNTNL
+4701 VITEAGLPPFNL
-4715 MLILDISG
+4715 VMVIDTSG
-4723 SMDYDSGYQGMT
+4723 SMLWQIGTSTNGSPN
-4735 RMQVMQKSALELLDK
+4735 RLELAKDALNHMIDSYVALGVPLVFTVIDFASGAVLIPQTSDPDVAK
-4750 YSAYGNVM
+4750 ASISGLPTDGGGTNYNAPLVLAQNQLTADLANPALAGYETKVYFLSDGAPNEGNVPAGWTSF
-4758 VNIITFAT
+4758 VNSNNVEVYAVGLNVSGNAT
-4766 SATNPT
+4766 
-4772 GVWVN
+4772 
-4777 VDTAKAIILGLVST
+4777 AIAQLGLVEDHGDAVT
-4791 DSTNYD
+4791 LVNNIYD
-4797 DALNEAIKA
+4797 LDATL
-4806 FGDTGKL
+4806 
-4813 ANAQNVSYFMSD
+4813 Q
-4825 GEPNAN
+4825 
-4831 ALSGSPAT
+4831 AT
-4839 VPDGNNSLGGG
+4839 VPPPATGNVITDVDASAGVDSAGADTPVTVFQVSFTVSNPAAYVGVADSVNGNVVTFLVQGGTTGPITTPLGGHLTVNADGSYSYTPPNDVAVDTQETFTYTIVDADGDTSSALLKILVLDTTPITASVFEDGLPGGLPGNNPALTTVAGSLAHMVVDSIGVNFGVGSTAGLPALTSGGVAITYSIIHGVGVDTLVAVAGSKPIFTLAVEADGDYTFTLQGPIDHALADGNDLELKALNLSSAITAHEGVDNVTLVRDFIVQVEDDVPIVMTPAMGVMLNQSGVTGIFLLDGDGSLSNNYGG
-4850 DGIDGD
+4850 DGGSIRFDSSLNGSSSGMTSGGLPVTYTLSSDGI
-4856 GTTLTGE
+4856 TLTAATAAGTVFIATLQPASGTYQVQMIGE
-4863 AKDWADFLKANDINS
+4863 VDGGQTTIDFNGGDYNFVGGNASWAGFNTIANDNS
-4878 FALGMGSGSTAS
+4878 K
-4890 ALDPIA
+4890 D
-4896 YNGVSEVN
+4896 
-4904 TTSLIVTD
+4904 
-4912 FSQLAATLLSTV
+4912 LL
-4924 VAPPLSGQLLNG
+4924 
-4936 GLTAS
+4936 LTAM
-4941 TGADGGWIGS
+4941 TNGADGG
-4951 ITVAGVT
+4951 TVN
-4958 YHYDQKTDIS
+4958 
-4968 SVTGGTSAG
+4968 TSA
-4977 TFNTATNE
+4977 NT
-4985 WSISVAGGILK
+4985 
-4996 VDMDNGAYTFTPPS
+4996 
-5010 VIPSGGISQVF
+5010 GGISS
-5021 GYNVIDHDGDTAAS
+5021 GAS
-5035 TLSLIINPAIGPTVV
+5035 VGSGEAMRI
-5050 RDDFVI
+5050 DFVI
-5056 TNQDPSTIPDW
+5056 DLTGNPVSGGSYGN
-5067 ALLANDTGPLA
+5067 LANQTHAFEAHYDVNGASALFTSISSGGSSVKVVARQDVDSDNDIGDGNKESLTA
-5078 ATQVITGVSGAVGGT
+5078 VAISYNGSTRIVSIGAGMSQTVAVGGRSFT
-5093 VTDGAGS
+5093 VNFTDDDPTSGVAYVATVVGVVSNTKLAAYTADGYNSLEFHYAAGSDFKIGDFGSSVATPGIPVSLQLPVTLTDGDGDAVHSNIGLS
-5100 IVFDDTSGS
+5100 LLPEAPFTLDYDSSASGVNV
-5109 ATPSTYDGS
+5109 T
-5118 FNYTNSTTTDPA
+5118 FNSTQGHAIGSDFGDSITGNSLDNILSGGDGDDLLYGLGGKDTLVGG
-5130 KVFVDVQSGSTLTG
+5130 KGNDV
-5144 SYLDEILIGGSGN
+5144 LDGGSGN
-5157 DTLNGNA
+5157 DTLYGEA
-5164 GNDILLG
+5164 GDDTLIGGIGNDILQG
-5171 GAGND
+5171 
-5176 SLNGGEGNDILVGGA
+5176 
-5191 GNDTLNGGSG
+5191 
-5201 NDTASYLDSTAGVTV
+5201 
-5216 TVNGNNQITG
+5216 
-5226 GAGTDSLSNM
+5226 
-5236 ENLIGSMFND
+5236 
-5246 SLTGD
+5246 GD
-5251 GNANVLSGLA
+5251 GKDL
-5261 GNDIL
+5261 L
-5266 IGGGGDDM
+5266 IGG
-5274 LIGGAGSDTMTGG
+5274 LGSDTMTGG
-5287 TGKDTFKWM
+5287 AGSDTFKWL
-5296 AGDAGGIDTIKD
+5296 AGDADGSTDNITD
-5308 FTTGANGD
+5308 FTLGNPTSGGD
-5316 VLDLSELLS
+5316 VLDLSDLLVGVPS
-5325 GEHTNAATLDQYFNF
+5325 AANNNDLATALDNYLKFDTATN
-5340 ASGPGSN
+5340 
-5347 KSTLTIDLDGSG
+5347 KLTIDTNGLTSGGSQLTVQFQGSLDLDHNGG
-5359 SASTTHTI
+5359 LTTNH
-5367 FFDNVDLT
+5367 D
-5375 LGGTRTDQQII
+5375 II
-5386 QDLLDQ
+5386 KQLLDD

>member
-1 MLADGSSRPL
+1 M
-11 QKGEILQPGAKLNI
+11 
-25 ADDAKLIL
+25 
-33 APYDESPAA
+33 
-42 ATPDAPAHDAP
+42 
-53 APGQPQAPDAG
+53 
-64 TAASPDIAALQKSIL
+64 
-79 QGVDPTQNFEASAAG
+79 
-94 GAPAAGGGGGIG
+94 
-106 GVAGASGNGGFV
+106 
-118 TIDRIG
+118 
-124 DATIAA
+124 
-130 AGFDTTYQTEPVVD
+130 
-144 TQQVVEPLLV
+144 
-154 NELTDQG
+154 
-161 EQLVVAEDGVLN
+161 
-173 GNLLDNTVNTDGP
+173 
-186 SAASVLLFSWG
+186 
-197 GNANVAVGT
+197 
-206 SVTIDGIGTLVVNGD
+206 
-221 GSFTF
+221 
-226 TPAPNYDGAVPP
+226 
-238 VVYTVTDGTDTVQS
+238 
-252 TLELTIT
+252 
-259 PVNDLADQGE
+259 
-269 NVVVTED
+269 
-276 AAVSGNL
+276 
-283 LDNTVDNDGPQAAT
+283 
-297 VTGFS
+297 
-302 WGGLANTT
+302 
-310 LGTPVTLAGVG
+310 
-321 TLLVNADGSYQFTP
+321 
-335 ATNYDGP
+335 
-342 VPAVSYT
+342 
-349 VTDGTDSVQSIL
+349 
-361 TITIIPVDEPV
+361 
-372 ELAGLQLE
+372 
-380 GGELTLNEASL
+380 
-391 AGGSN
+391 
-396 PNAAAVTQS
+396 
-405 GIFTFSAADGV
+405 
-416 QSLTL
+416 
-421 GGVALVTNGQAVTAF
+421 
-436 PQTIISPLGNQLIV
+436 
-450 TGINYNPVTGT
+450 
-461 GSVNYSYTLGGSETH
+461 
-476 TQPANDNSLSE
+476 
-487 SFSVVLVDT
+487 
-496 DGDNTSGSLDVVI
+496 
-509 LDDVPS
+509 
-515 VTLTTNSEGL
+515 
-525 GSVSVDES
+525 SVDES
-533 LVSLGGVGSDGVAS
+533 LVSLGGVGGDGVASASLSAANVQAQFNPAFGADGAGSIGYSLALTGTNVASGLYAVDPAAANGQGAAIVLNQVGNVITGSAGGVDYFTLTINPTTGEVTLALLDNVWHGDTTNADDSVALTLGQGVLTLVQTVTDADGDSASASVDLGANGVFRFEDDGPRAGLAEEAPRLGATVDESLVNLGGVGSDGVAS

-620 TLTINPST
+620 TLTINPTT

-709 ESLVSL
+709 ESLV
-715 GGVGGDGVASATLS
+715 
-729 AANVQAQ
+729 N
-736 FNPAFGADGAGS
+736 
-748 IGYSLAL
+748 
-755 TGTNVASGLYAV
+755 
-767 DPLAA
+767 
-772 NGQGAAIVLNQVG
+772 
-785 NVITGSAGGVDYFT
+785 
-799 LTINPSTGEVTLAL
+799 
-813 LDNVWHGDTTNADDS
+813 
-828 VALTLGQGVLTL
+828 
-840 VQTVTDADGDSASA
+840 
-854 SVDLGANGVF
+854 
-864 RFEDDGPRAGLAVE
+864 
-878 APRLGA
+878 
-884 TVDESLVS
+884 

-905 LSAANVQAQFAP
+905 LSAANVQAQFNP

-981 PSTGEVTLA
+981 PTTGEVTLA

-1057 PRLGATVDESLVS
+1057 PRLGATVDESLV
-1070 LGGVGGDGVAS
+1070 
-1081 ATLSAANVQAQFN
+1081 N
-1094 PAFGADGAGSIG
+1094 
-1106 YSLALTGTNVAS
+1106 
-1118 GLYAVDPLAANG
+1118 
-1130 QGAAIV
+1130 
-1136 LNQVGNVITGSAGG
+1136 
-1150 VDYFTLTI
+1150 
-1158 NPSTGEVTLAL
+1158 
-1169 LDNVWHGD
+1169 
-1177 TTNAD
+1177 
-1182 DSVALTLGQGVLTL
+1182 
-1196 VQTVTDADG
+1196 
-1205 DSASAS
+1205 
-1211 VDLGANGVFRFE
+1211 
-1223 DDGPRAGLAE
+1223 
-1233 EAPRL
+1233 
-1238 DATVDESLVSLGG
+1238 
-1251 VGGDGVASATL
+1251 
-1262 SAANVQAQFNPAFG
+1262 
-1276 ADGAGSIGYSLA
+1276 
-1288 LTGTNVASGLYAVD
+1288 
-1302 PLAANGQGA
+1302 
-1311 AIVLNQV
+1311 
-1318 GNVITGSAGG
+1318 
-1328 VDYFTLTINP
+1328 
-1338 STGEVTL
+1338 
-1345 ALLDNVWH
+1345 
-1353 GDTTNADDSVALTL
+1353 
-1367 GQGVLT
+1367 
-1373 LVQTVTDADGD
+1373 
-1384 SASASVDLGANGVF
+1384 
-1398 RFEDDGPR
+1398 
-1406 AGLAVEAPRLGATV
+1406 
-1420 DESLVSLG
+1420 LG

-1448 FAPAFGADGAG
+1448 FNPAFGADGAG

-1509 FTLTINPSTGEVTLA
+1509 FTLTINPTTGEVTLA

-1594 GATVDESLVSL
+1594 GATVDESLVNL
-1605 GGVGGDGVASATLS
+1605 GGVGSDGVASATLS

-1659 LAANGQGAAIVL
+1659 AAANGQGAAIVL

-1686 YFTLTINPSTGE
+1686 YFTLTINPTTGE

-1775 VDESLVSL
+1775 VDESLV
-1783 GGVGGDGVASATLS
+1783 
-1797 AANVQ
+1797 N
-1802 AQFNPAFGADGA
+1802 
-1814 GSIGYSLALTGT
+1814 
-1826 NVASGLYAVDPLA
+1826 
-1839 ANGQGAAIVLNQVG
+1839 
-1853 NVITGSAGGVDY
+1853 
-1865 FTLTINPS
+1865 
-1873 TGEVTLALLDNVWHG
+1873 
-1888 DTTNADDSVA
+1888 
-1898 LTLGQGVLTLV
+1898 
-1909 QTVTDADGDSASA
+1909 
-1922 SVDLGANGV
+1922 
-1931 FRFEDD
+1931 
-1937 GPRAGLAVEAPRLG
+1937 
-1951 ATVDESLVSLGGV
+1951 
-1964 GGDGVASATL
+1964 
-1974 SAANVQA
+1974 
-1981 QFNPAFGADGAGSIG
+1981 
-1996 YSLALTGTNVASG
+1996 
-2009 LYAVDPLAANG
+2009 
-2020 QGAAIVLNQV
+2020 
-2030 GNVITGS
+2030 
-2037 AGGVDYFTLTINPST
+2037 
-2052 GEVTLA
+2052 
-2058 LLDNVW
+2058 
-2064 HGDTTNADDSV
+2064 
-2075 ALTLGQGVLTLVQT
+2075 
-2089 VTDADGDSASASV
+2089 
-2102 DLGANGVFRFED
+2102 
-2114 DGPRAGLAV
+2114 
-2123 EAPRLGATVDESLV
+2123 
-2137 SLGGVGS
+2137 LGGVGS

-2158 AQFAPAF
+2158 AQFNPAF

-2218 VDYFTLTINPSTGEV
+2218 VDYFTLTINPTTGEV

-2305 LGATVDESLVSLGGV
+2305 LGATVDESLVNLGGV
-2320 GSDGVASASL
+2320 GSDGVASATL

-2394 GGVDYFTLTINPSTG
+2394 GGVDYFTLTINPTTGEVTLALLDNVWHGDTTNADDSVALTLGQGVLTLVQTVTDADGDSASASVDLGANGVFRFEDDGPRAGLAEEAPRLGATVDESLVNLGGVGSDGVASATLSAANVQAQFNPAFGADGAGSIGYSLALTGTNVASGLYAVDPAAANGQGAAIVLNQVGNVITGSAGGVDYFTLTINPTTGEVTLALLDNVWHGDTTNADDSVALTLGQGVLTLVQTVTDADGDSASASVDLGANGVFRFEDDGPRAGLAEEAPRLGATVDESLVNLGGVGSDGVASATLSAANVQAQFNPAFGADGAGSIGYSLALTGTNVASGLYAVDPAAANGQGAAIVLNQVGNVITGSAGGVDYFTLTINPTTGEVTLALLDNVWHGDTTNADDSVALTLGQGVLTLVQTVTDADGDSASASVDLGANGVFRFEDDGPRAGLAEEAPRLGATVDESLVNLGGVGSDGVASATLSAANVQAQFNPAFGADGAGSIGYSLALTGTNVASGLYAVDPAAANGQGAAIVLNQVGNVITGSAGGVDYFTLTINPTTGEVTLALLDNVWHGDTTNADDSVALTLGQGVLTLVQTVTDADGDSASASVDLGANGVFRFEDDGPRAGLAEEAPRLGATVDESLVNLGGVGSDGVASATLSAANVQAQFNPAFGADGAGSIGYSLALTGTNVASGLYAVDPAAANGQGAAIVLNQVGNVITGSAGGVDYFTLTINPTTGEVTLALLDNVWHGDTTNADDSVALTLGQGVLTLVQTVTDADGDSASASVDLGANGVFRFEDDGPRAGLAEEAPRLGATVDESLVNLGGVGSDGVASATLSAANVQAQFNPAFGADGAGSIGYSLALTGTNVASGLYAVDPAAANGQGAAIVLNQVGNVITGSAGGVDYFTLTINPTTG

-2655 ITLTTQDAQTIGSAS
+2655 IILTTQDAQTIGSAS

-2827 TLTTQDAQTIGS
+2827 ILTTQDAQTIGSASDTATGSFAAAFLAAAVPSYGADGPGTTTVSGYSLSVTDSSSGLTSNGLAITLTKVGSDIVGSTTAGEVFRISVASNGTVTLTQSAELDHLPEDVDNSNDNNLISLANGKVLLSATVTVVDGDNDTATGTVSADLGGNIRFEDDVPSVTINAVADSGIILTTQDAQTIGS

-2990 NAVADSGIT
+2990 NAVADSGII

-3049 DSNSGLTSNG
+3049 DSSSGLTSNG

-3159 TINAVADSGITLTT
+3159 TINVVADSGITLTT

-3215 SLSVTDSNSGLTS
+3215 SLSVTDSSSGLTS

-3333 AVADSGITLTTQD
+3333 VVADSGITLTTQD

-3389 VTDSNS
+3389 VTDSSS

-3495 DDVPSVTINAVADSG
+3495 DDVPSVTINVVADSG

-3561 TDSNSGLTSNGLA
+3561 TDSSSGLTSNGLA

-3665 EDDVPSVTINA
+3665 EDDVPSVTINV

-3730 SVTDSNSGLTSNGL
+3730 SVTDSSSGLTSNGL

-3846 AVADSGITL
+3846 VVADSGITL

-3900 LSVTDSNSGLTS
+3900 LSVTDSSSGLTS

-4009 DVPSVTINAV
+4009 DVPSVTINVV
-4019 ADSGITLTTQDA
+4019 ADSG
-4031 QTIGSASDTATG
+4031 
-4043 SFAAAF
+4043 
-4049 LAAAVPSYGADGP
+4049 
-4062 GTTTVSG
+4062 
-4069 YSLSVTDSN
+4069 
-4078 SGLTSNG
+4078 
-4085 LAITLTKVGSDIVGS
+4085 
-4100 TTAGEVFRISVASNG
+4100 
-4115 TVTLT
+4115 
-4120 QSAELDHLPEDVDNS
+4120 
-4135 NDNNLISLANG
+4135 
-4146 KVLLSATVTVVDG
+4146 
-4159 DNDTATGT
+4159 
-4167 VSADL
+4167 
-4172 GGNIRFED
+4172 
-4180 DVPSVTINAVAD
+4180 
-4192 SSITL
+4192 
-4197 TTQDAQTIGSAS
+4197 
-4209 DTATGSFAAAFL
+4209 
-4221 AAAVPSYGADGPGTT
+4221 
-4236 TVSGYS
+4236 
-4242 LSVTDSNSGLTSNGL
+4242 
-4257 AITLTKVGSDIVGS
+4257 
-4271 TTAGEVFRISVAS
+4271 
-4284 NGTVTLTQ
+4284 
-4292 SAELDHLPE
+4292 
-4301 DVDNSNDNNL
+4301 
-4311 ISLAN
+4311 
-4316 GKVLLSATVTV
+4316 
-4327 VDGDN
+4327 
-4332 DTATG
+4332 
-4337 TVSADLGGN
+4337 
-4346 IRFEDDV
+4346 
-4353 PSVTINAVADSGI
+4353 
-4366 TLTTQDAQTIGSASD
+4366 
-4381 TATGSFAAA
+4381 
-4390 FLAAAVPSYG
+4390 
-4400 ADGPGTTTVS
+4400 
-4410 GYSLSVTDSNS
+4410 
-4421 GLTSNGLAITLTKV
+4421 
-4435 GSDIVGSTTAGE
+4435 
-4447 VFRISVASNG
+4447 
-4457 TVTLTQSAELD
+4457 
-4468 HLPETVDN
+4468 
-4476 SNDNNLISLA
+4476 
-4486 NGKVLLSATVTVV
+4486 
-4499 DGDND
+4499 
-4504 TATGTVSADLGGNI
+4504 
-4518 RFEDDVPSVTI
+4518 
-4529 NAVADSSITLTTQDA
+4529 ITLTTQDA

-4985 WSISVAGGILK
+4985 WSISVAGGILR

-5067 ALLANDTGPLA
+5067 VLLANDTGPLA

>member
-25 ADDAKLIL
+25 ADDAKLVL
-33 APYDESPAA
+33 APYDDSPAA

-130 AGFDTTYQTEPVVD
+130 AGFDTTYQTEPIVD

-276 AAVSGNL
+276 ATVSGNL

-302 WGGLANTT
+302 WGGVANSI

-361 TITIIPVDEPV
+361 TITITPVDEPV

-396 PNAAAVTQS
+396 PNAAAVTQI
-405 GIFTFSAADGV
+405 GTFTFSAADGV

-436 PQTIISPLGNQLIV
+436 PQTITSPLGNQLIV

-515 VTLTTNSEGL
+515 VTLTSNSEGL
-525 GSVSVDES
+525 DAVSVDES
-533 LVSLGGVGSDGVAS
+533 LVSLGGAGTDGVAS

-584 GLYAVDPAAANGQG
+584 GLYAVDPATANGQG

-676 SVDLGANGVFRFED
+676 AVDLGANGVFRFED
-690 DGPRAGLAEEAPR
+690 DGPRARLAVEAPS

-715 GGVGGDGVASATLS
+715 GGVGTDGVASATLS

-767 DPLAA
+767 DPATA

-799 LTINPSTGEVTLAL
+799 LTINPSSGEVTLAL

-854 SVDLGANGVF
+854 AVDLGANGVF

-878 APRLGA
+878 APSLGA

-897 SDGVASAT
+897 T
-905 LSAANVQAQFAP
+905 
-917 AFGADGAGSIGYSL
+917 
-931 ALTGTNVASGL
+931 
-942 YAVDPAAANGQGAA
+942 
-956 IVLNQVGN
+956 
-964 VITGSAGGVDYF
+964 
-976 TLTIN
+976 
-981 PSTGEVTLA
+981 
-990 LLDNVWHGDTTNADD
+990 
-1005 SVALTL
+1005 
-1011 GQGVLTLVQTVTD
+1011 
-1024 ADGDSASASVDL
+1024 
-1036 GANGVFRFEDD
+1036 
-1047 GPRAGLAEEA
+1047 
-1057 PRLGATVDESLVS
+1057 
-1070 LGGVGGDGVAS
+1070 DGVAS

-1118 GLYAVDPLAANG
+1118 GLYAVDPATANG

-1158 NPSTGEVTLAL
+1158 NPSSGEVTLAL

-1205 DSASAS
+1205 DSASAA

-1223 DDGPRAGLAE
+1223 DDGPRAGLAV
-1233 EAPRL
+1233 EAPSL
-1238 DATVDESLVSLGG
+1238 GATVDESLVSLGG
-1251 VGGDGVASATL
+1251 VGTDGVASATL

-1302 PLAANGQGA
+1302 PATANGQGA

-1338 STGEVTL
+1338 SSGEVTL

-1384 SASASVDLGANGVF
+1384 SASAAVDLGANGVF

-1406 AGLAVEAPRLGATV
+1406 AGLAVEAPSLGATV

-1428 GVGSDGVASATLSAA
+1428 GVGT
-1443 NVQAQ
+1443 
-1448 FAPAFGADGAG
+1448 
-1459 SIGYSLALT
+1459 
-1468 GTNVASGLYA
+1468 
-1478 VDPAAANGQGAAI
+1478 
-1491 VLNQVGNVIT
+1491 
-1501 GSAGGVDY
+1501 
-1509 FTLTINPSTGEVTLA
+1509 
-1524 LLDNVWHGDTTNA
+1524 
-1537 DDSVALTLGQGVLTL
+1537 
-1552 VQTVTDADGDSASA
+1552 
-1566 SVDLGANGVFRFE
+1566 
-1579 DDGPRAGLAEEAPRL
+1579 
-1594 GATVDESLVSL
+1594 
-1605 GGVGGDGVASATLS
+1605 DGVASATLS

-1659 LAANGQGAAIVL
+1659 ATANGQGAAIVL

-1686 YFTLTINPSTGE
+1686 YFTLTINPSSGE

-1738 GDSASASVDLGA
+1738 GDSASAAVDLGA

-1766 EEAPRLGAT
+1766 VEAPSLGAT

-1783 GGVGGDGVASATLS
+1783 GGVGTDGVASATLS

-1826 NVASGLYAVDPLA
+1826 NVASGLYAVDPA
-1839 ANGQGAAIVLNQVG
+1839 TANGQGAAIVLNQVG

-1873 TGEVTLALLDNVWHG
+1873 SGEVTLALLDNVWHG

-1922 SVDLGANGV
+1922 AVDLGANGV

-1937 GPRAGLAVEAPRLG
+1937 GPRAGLAVEAPSLG

-1964 GGDGVASATL
+1964 GTDGVASATL

-2009 LYAVDPLAANG
+2009 LYAVDPATANG

-2037 AGGVDYFTLTINPST
+2037 AGGVDYFTLTINPSS

-2089 VTDADGDSASASV
+2089 VTDADGDSASA
-2102 DLGANGVFRFED
+2102 A
-2114 DGPRAGLAV
+2114 
-2123 EAPRLGATVDESLV
+2123 
-2137 SLGGVGS
+2137 
-2144 DGVASATLSAANVQ
+2144 
-2158 AQFAPAF
+2158 
-2165 GADGA
+2165 
-2170 GSIGYSLALTGTN
+2170 
-2183 VASGLYA
+2183 
-2190 VDPAAANGQGAA
+2190 
-2202 IVLNQVGNVIT
+2202 
-2213 GSAGG
+2213 
-2218 VDYFTLTINPSTGEV
+2218 
-2233 TLALLDNVWHGDTTN
+2233 
-2248 ADDSVALTL
+2248 
-2257 GQGVLTLV
+2257 
-2265 QTVTDADGDSASAS
+2265 
-2279 VDLGA
+2279 
-2284 NGVFRFED
+2284 
-2292 DGPRAGLAEEAPR
+2292 
-2305 LGATVDESLVSLGGV
+2305 
-2320 GSDGVASASL
+2320 
-2330 SAANVQAQFNPAFG
+2330 
-2344 ADGAGSIG
+2344 
-2352 YSLALTGT
+2352 
-2360 NVASG
+2360 
-2365 LYAVDPAAA
+2365 
-2374 NGQGAAIV
+2374 
-2382 LNQVGNV
+2382 
-2389 ITGSA
+2389 
-2394 GGVDYFTLTINPSTG
+2394 
-2409 EVTLALLD
+2409 
-2417 NVWHGDTTNA
+2417 
-2427 DDSVALTLG
+2427 
-2436 QGVLTLVQTVTDAD
+2436 
-2450 GDSASASVDL
+2450 VDL

-2479 VADSGITLTTQ
+2479 VADGGITLTTQ
-2490 DAQTIGSASDT
+2490 DAQTIDAASDT

-2550 LTKVGSDIVGSTTA
+2550 LTKVGSDIVGSTSA

-2645 VTINAVADSG
+2645 VTINAVADGG
-2655 ITLTTQDAQTIGSAS
+2655 ITLTTQDAQTIDAAS

-2732 TTAGEVFRISVA
+2732 TSAGEVFRISVA

-2819 NAVADSGI
+2819 NAVADGGI
-2827 TLTTQDAQTIGS
+2827 TLTTQDAQTIDA

-2899 IVGSTTAGEVFR
+2899 IVGSTSAGEVFRISVASNGTVTLTQSAELDHLPEDVDNSNDNNLISLANGKVLLSATVTVVDGDNDTATGTVSADLGGNIRFEDDVPSVAINAVADGGITLTTQDAQTIDAASDTATGSFAAAFLAAAVPSYGADGPGTTTVSGYSLSVTDSNSGLTSNGLAITLTKVGSDIVGSTSAGEVFRISVASNGTVTLTQSAELDHLPEDVDNSNDNNLISLANGKVLLSATVTVVDGDNDTATGTVSADLGGNIRFEDDVPSVAINAVADGGITLTTQDAQTIDAASDTATGSFAAAFLAAAVPSYGADGPGTTTVSGYSLSVTDSNSGLTSNGLAITLTKVGSDIVGSTSAGEVFR

-2990 NAVADSGIT
+2990 NAVADGGIT
-2999 LTTQDAQTIGSASD
+2999 LTTQDAQTIDAASD

-3070 IVGSTT
+3070 IVGSTS

-3159 TINAVADSGITLTT
+3159 TINAVADGGITLTT
-3173 QDAQTIGSA
+3173 QDAQTIDAA

-3241 IVGSTTAG
+3241 IVGSTSAGEVFRISVASNGTVTLTQSAELDHLPEDVDNSNDNNLISLANGKVLLSATVTVVDGDNDTATGTVSADLGGNIRFEDDVPSVAINAVADGGITLTTQDAQTIDAASDTATGSFAAAFLAAAVPSYGADGPGTTTVSGYSLSVTDSNSGLTSNGLAITLTKVGSDIVGSTSAG

-3333 AVADSGITLTTQD
+3333 AVADGGITLTTQD
-3346 AQTIGSASDTAT
+3346 AQTIDAASDTAT

-3408 VGSDIVGSTT
+3408 VGSDIVGST
-3418 AGEVFRISVAS
+3418 S
-3429 NGTVTL
+3429 
-3435 TQSAELDH
+3435 
-3443 LPEDVDNSND
+3443 
-3453 NNLIS
+3453 
-3458 LANGKVLLSAT
+3458 
-3469 VTVVDGDNDTAT
+3469 
-3481 GTVSADLGGNIRFE
+3481 
-3495 DDVPSVTINAVADSG
+3495 
-3510 ITLTTQD
+3510 
-3517 AQTIGSASDTAT
+3517 
-3529 GSFAAAFLAAAV
+3529 
-3541 PSYGA
+3541 
-3546 DGPGT
+3546 
-3551 TTVSG
+3551 
-3556 YSLSV
+3556 
-3561 TDSNSGLTSNGLA
+3561 
-3574 ITLTKVG
+3574 
-3581 SDIVGSTTAGEVFRI
+3581 
-3596 SVASNGTVTLT
+3596 
-3607 QSAELDH
+3607 
-3614 LPEDVDNSNDN
+3614 
-3625 NLISLAN
+3625 
-3632 GKVLLSATVTVVDG
+3632 
-3646 DNDTATGTVSADLG
+3646 
-3660 GNIRF
+3660 
-3665 EDDVPSVTINA
+3665 
-3676 VADSGIT
+3676 
-3683 LTTQDAQ
+3683 
-3690 TIGSASDTATGSF
+3690 
-3703 AAAFLAAAVPSYGAD
+3703 
-3718 GPGTTTVSGYSL
+3718 
-3730 SVTDSNSGLTSNGL
+3730 
-3744 AITLTKVGSD
+3744 
-3754 IVGSTTAGEVF
+3754 
-3765 RISVASNGTVT
+3765 
-3776 LTQSAE
+3776 
-3782 LDHLPEDVD
+3782 
-3791 NSNDNNLISLANGK
+3791 
-3805 VLLSATVTVV
+3805 
-3815 DGDNDTAT
+3815 
-3823 GTVSAD
+3823 
-3829 LGGNIR
+3829 
-3835 FEDDVPSVTIN
+3835 
-3846 AVADSGITL
+3846 
-3855 TTQDAQ
+3855 
-3861 TIGSASDTATGSFAA
+3861 
-3876 AFLAAAVPSY
+3876 
-3886 GADGPGT
+3886 
-3893 TTVSGYS
+3893 
-3900 LSVTDSNSGLTS
+3900 
-3912 NGLAITLT
+3912 
-3920 KVGSDIVGSTTAGE
+3920 
-3934 VFRIS
+3934 
-3939 VASNGTVTLTQSAE
+3939 
-3953 LDHLPEDVD
+3953 
-3962 NSNDNNLISLANGKV
+3962 
-3977 LLSAT
+3977 
-3982 VTVVDGDNDTATG
+3982 
-3995 TVSADLGGNIRFED
+3995 
-4009 DVPSVTINAV
+4009 
-4019 ADSGITLTTQDA
+4019 
-4031 QTIGSASDTATG
+4031 
-4043 SFAAAF
+4043 
-4049 LAAAVPSYGADGP
+4049 
-4062 GTTTVSG
+4062 
-4069 YSLSVTDSN
+4069 
-4078 SGLTSNG
+4078 
-4085 LAITLTKVGSDIVGS
+4085 
-4100 TTAGEVFRISVASNG
+4100 
-4115 TVTLT
+4115 
-4120 QSAELDHLPEDVDNS
+4120 
-4135 NDNNLISLANG
+4135 
-4146 KVLLSATVTVVDG
+4146 
-4159 DNDTATGT
+4159 
-4167 VSADL
+4167 
-4172 GGNIRFED
+4172 
-4180 DVPSVTINAVAD
+4180 
-4192 SSITL
+4192 
-4197 TTQDAQTIGSAS
+4197 
-4209 DTATGSFAAAFL
+4209 
-4221 AAAVPSYGADGPGTT
+4221 
-4236 TVSGYS
+4236 
-4242 LSVTDSNSGLTSNGL
+4242 
-4257 AITLTKVGSDIVGS
+4257 
-4271 TTAGEVFRISVAS
+4271 
-4284 NGTVTLTQ
+4284 
-4292 SAELDHLPE
+4292 
-4301 DVDNSNDNNL
+4301 
-4311 ISLAN
+4311 
-4316 GKVLLSATVTV
+4316 
-4327 VDGDN
+4327 
-4332 DTATG
+4332 
-4337 TVSADLGGN
+4337 
-4346 IRFEDDV
+4346 
-4353 PSVTINAVADSGI
+4353 
-4366 TLTTQDAQTIGSASD
+4366 
-4381 TATGSFAAA
+4381 
-4390 FLAAAVPSYG
+4390 
-4400 ADGPGTTTVS
+4400 
-4410 GYSLSVTDSNS
+4410 
-4421 GLTSNGLAITLTKV
+4421 
-4435 GSDIVGSTTAGE
+4435 
-4447 VFRISVASNG
+4447 
-4457 TVTLTQSAELD
+4457 
-4468 HLPETVDN
+4468 
-4476 SNDNNLISLA
+4476 
-4486 NGKVLLSATVTVV
+4486 
-4499 DGDND
+4499 
-4504 TATGTVSADLGGNI
+4504 
-4518 RFEDDVPSVTI
+4518 
-4529 NAVADSSITLTTQDA
+4529 
-4544 QTIGSASDTAT
+4544 
-4555 GSFAAAFLAAA
+4555 
-4566 VPSYGADGP
+4566 
-4575 GTTTVSGYS
+4575 
-4584 LSVTDSNSGLT
+4584 
-4595 SNGLAITLTK
+4595 
-4605 VGSDIVGST
+4605 
-4614 TAGEV
+4614 AGEV

-4813 ANAQNVSYFMSD
+4813 PNAQNVSYFMSD

-4831 ALSGSPAT
+4831 ALSGSSAT

-5100 IVFDDTSGS
+5100 VVFDDTSGS
-5109 ATPSTYDGS
+5109 ATPSAYDGS

-5144 SYLDEILIGGSGN
+5144 SYLDEVLIGGSGN

-5176 SLNGGEGNDILVGGA
+5176 NLNGGEGNDILVGGA
-5191 GNDTLNGGSG
+5191 GNDTLNGGNG

-5274 LIGGAGSDTMTGG
+5274 LIGGTGSDTMTGG

-5296 AGDAGGIDTIKD
+5296 AGDAGGVDTIKD

>member
-1 MLADGSSRPL
+1 MHPPKTEQIQYIFATDAKRTDIYGVDIEICHVGAKDMRTQIIDKTVVVSSIEGSVQIVLADGSSRPL
-11 QKGEILQPGAKLNI
+11 QKGEILQPGAKINI
-25 ADDAKLIL
+25 ADDAKLVL
-33 APYDESPAA
+33 APYDDSPAA

-276 AAVSGNL
+276 ATVSGNL

-302 WGGLANTT
+302 WGGVANSI

-361 TITIIPVDEPV
+361 TITITPVDEPV

-405 GIFTFSAADGV
+405 GTFTFSAADGV

-436 PQTIISPLGNQLIV
+436 PQTITSPLGNQLIV

-476 TQPANDNSLSE
+476 TQPADDNSLSE

-525 GSVSVDES
+525 GAVSVDES

-552 ANVQAQ
+552 GTVQAQ

-576 LTGTNVAS
+576 LTGSNVAS

-620 TLTINPST
+620 TLTINPTT

-676 SVDLGANGVFRFED
+676 AVDLGANGVFRFED
-690 DGPRAGLAEEAPR
+690 DGPRAGLAVEAPS
-703 LGATVD
+703 LGASVD

-715 GGVGGDGVASATLS
+715 GGVGTDGVASATLS
-729 AANVQAQ
+729 AATVQAQ

-755 TGTNVASGLYAV
+755 TGNNVASGLYAV
-767 DPLAA
+767 DPAAA

-799 LTINPSTGEVTLAL
+799 LTINPTTGEVTLAL

-854 SVDLGANGVF
+854 A
-864 RFEDDGPRAGLAVE
+864 
-878 APRLGA
+878 
-884 TVDESLVS
+884 
-892 LGGVG
+892 
-897 SDGVASAT
+897 
-905 LSAANVQAQFAP
+905 
-917 AFGADGAGSIGYSL
+917 
-931 ALTGTNVASGL
+931 
-942 YAVDPAAANGQGAA
+942 
-956 IVLNQVGN
+956 
-964 VITGSAGGVDYF
+964 
-976 TLTIN
+976 
-981 PSTGEVTLA
+981 
-990 LLDNVWHGDTTNADD
+990 
-1005 SVALTL
+1005 
-1011 GQGVLTLVQTVTD
+1011 
-1024 ADGDSASASVDL
+1024 
-1036 GANGVFRFEDD
+1036 
-1047 GPRAGLAEEA
+1047 
-1057 PRLGATVDESLVS
+1057 
-1070 LGGVGGDGVAS
+1070 
-1081 ATLSAANVQAQFN
+1081 
-1094 PAFGADGAGSIG
+1094 
-1106 YSLALTGTNVAS
+1106 
-1118 GLYAVDPLAANG
+1118 
-1130 QGAAIV
+1130 
-1136 LNQVGNVITGSAGG
+1136 
-1150 VDYFTLTI
+1150 
-1158 NPSTGEVTLAL
+1158 
-1169 LDNVWHGD
+1169 
-1177 TTNAD
+1177 
-1182 DSVALTLGQGVLTL
+1182 
-1196 VQTVTDADG
+1196 
-1205 DSASAS
+1205 
-1211 VDLGANGVFRFE
+1211 
-1223 DDGPRAGLAE
+1223 
-1233 EAPRL
+1233 
-1238 DATVDESLVSLGG
+1238 
-1251 VGGDGVASATL
+1251 
-1262 SAANVQAQFNPAFG
+1262 
-1276 ADGAGSIGYSLA
+1276 
-1288 LTGTNVASGLYAVD
+1288 
-1302 PLAANGQGA
+1302 
-1311 AIVLNQV
+1311 
-1318 GNVITGSAGG
+1318 
-1328 VDYFTLTINP
+1328 
-1338 STGEVTL
+1338 
-1345 ALLDNVWH
+1345 
-1353 GDTTNADDSVALTL
+1353 
-1367 GQGVLT
+1367 
-1373 LVQTVTDADGD
+1373 
-1384 SASASVDLGANGVF
+1384 
-1398 RFEDDGPR
+1398 
-1406 AGLAVEAPRLGATV
+1406 
-1420 DESLVSLG
+1420 
-1428 GVGSDGVASATLSAA
+1428 
-1443 NVQAQ
+1443 
-1448 FAPAFGADGAG
+1448 
-1459 SIGYSLALT
+1459 
-1468 GTNVASGLYA
+1468 
-1478 VDPAAANGQGAAI
+1478 
-1491 VLNQVGNVIT
+1491 
-1501 GSAGGVDY
+1501 
-1509 FTLTINPSTGEVTLA
+1509 
-1524 LLDNVWHGDTTNA
+1524 
-1537 DDSVALTLGQGVLTL
+1537 
-1552 VQTVTDADGDSASA
+1552 
-1566 SVDLGANGVFRFE
+1566 
-1579 DDGPRAGLAEEAPRL
+1579 
-1594 GATVDESLVSL
+1594 
-1605 GGVGGDGVASATLS
+1605 
-1619 AANVQAQF
+1619 
-1627 NPAFGADGAG
+1627 
-1637 SIGYSLALTGTNVAS
+1637 
-1652 GLYAVDP
+1652 
-1659 LAANGQGAAIVL
+1659 
-1671 NQVGNVITGSAGGVD
+1671 
-1686 YFTLTINPSTGE
+1686 
-1698 VTLALLDNVWHGDTT
+1698 
-1713 NADDS
+1713 
-1718 VALTLGQGVLTLVQT
+1718 
-1733 VTDAD
+1733 
-1738 GDSASASVDLGA
+1738 
-1750 NGVFRFE
+1750 
-1757 DDGPRAGLA
+1757 
-1766 EEAPRLGAT
+1766 
-1775 VDESLVSL
+1775 
-1783 GGVGGDGVASATLS
+1783 
-1797 AANVQ
+1797 
-1802 AQFNPAFGADGA
+1802 
-1814 GSIGYSLALTGT
+1814 
-1826 NVASGLYAVDPLA
+1826 
-1839 ANGQGAAIVLNQVG
+1839 
-1853 NVITGSAGGVDY
+1853 
-1865 FTLTINPS
+1865 
-1873 TGEVTLALLDNVWHG
+1873 
-1888 DTTNADDSVA
+1888 
-1898 LTLGQGVLTLV
+1898 
-1909 QTVTDADGDSASA
+1909 
-1922 SVDLGANGV
+1922 
-1931 FRFEDD
+1931 
-1937 GPRAGLAVEAPRLG
+1937 
-1951 ATVDESLVSLGGV
+1951 
-1964 GGDGVASATL
+1964 
-1974 SAANVQA
+1974 
-1981 QFNPAFGADGAGSIG
+1981 
-1996 YSLALTGTNVASG
+1996 
-2009 LYAVDPLAANG
+2009 
-2020 QGAAIVLNQV
+2020 
-2030 GNVITGS
+2030 
-2037 AGGVDYFTLTINPST
+2037 
-2052 GEVTLA
+2052 
-2058 LLDNVW
+2058 
-2064 HGDTTNADDSV
+2064 
-2075 ALTLGQGVLTLVQT
+2075 
-2089 VTDADGDSASASV
+2089 
-2102 DLGANGVFRFED
+2102 
-2114 DGPRAGLAV
+2114 
-2123 EAPRLGATVDESLV
+2123 
-2137 SLGGVGS
+2137 
-2144 DGVASATLSAANVQ
+2144 
-2158 AQFAPAF
+2158 
-2165 GADGA
+2165 
-2170 GSIGYSLALTGTN
+2170 
-2183 VASGLYA
+2183 
-2190 VDPAAANGQGAA
+2190 
-2202 IVLNQVGNVIT
+2202 
-2213 GSAGG
+2213 
-2218 VDYFTLTINPSTGEV
+2218 
-2233 TLALLDNVWHGDTTN
+2233 
-2248 ADDSVALTL
+2248 
-2257 GQGVLTLV
+2257 
-2265 QTVTDADGDSASAS
+2265 
-2279 VDLGA
+2279 
-2284 NGVFRFED
+2284 
-2292 DGPRAGLAEEAPR
+2292 
-2305 LGATVDESLVSLGGV
+2305 
-2320 GSDGVASASL
+2320 
-2330 SAANVQAQFNPAFG
+2330 
-2344 ADGAGSIG
+2344 
-2352 YSLALTGT
+2352 
-2360 NVASG
+2360 
-2365 LYAVDPAAA
+2365 
-2374 NGQGAAIV
+2374 
-2382 LNQVGNV
+2382 
-2389 ITGSA
+2389 
-2394 GGVDYFTLTINPSTG
+2394 
-2409 EVTLALLD
+2409 
-2417 NVWHGDTTNA
+2417 
-2427 DDSVALTLG
+2427 
-2436 QGVLTLVQTVTDAD
+2436 
-2450 GDSASASVDL
+2450 VDL

-2479 VADSGITLTTQ
+2479 VADGGITLTTQ

-2525 TTVSGYSLSVT
+2525 TTVSDYSLSVT

-2634 GNIRFEDDVPS
+2634 GNISFEDDVPS
-2645 VTINAVADSG
+2645 VTINAVADGG

-2692 GPGTTTVSGY
+2692 GPGTTTVSDY

-2805 GNIRFEDDVPSVTI
+2805 GNISFEDDVPSVTI
-2819 NAVADSGI
+2819 NAVADGGI

-2865 GTTTVSG
+2865 GTTTVSD

-2979 RFEDD
+2979 SFEDD

-2990 NAVADSGIT
+2990 NAVADGGIT

-3038 TTVSGYSLSVT
+3038 TTVSDYSLSVT

-3137 ATGTVSADLGGNIRF
+3137 ATGTVSADLGGNISF

-3159 TINAVADSGITLTT
+3159 TINAVADGGITLTT

-3210 TVSGY
+3210 TVSDY

-3316 LGGNIRF
+3316 LGGNISF

-3333 AVADSGITLTTQD
+3333 AVADGGITLTTQD

-3382 VSGYSLS
+3382 VSDYSLS

-3481 GTVSADLGGNIRFE
+3481 GTVSADLGGNISFE
-3495 DDVPSVTINAVADSG
+3495 DDVPSVTINAVADGG

-3551 TTVSG
+3551 TTVSD

-3660 GNIRF
+3660 GNISF

-3676 VADSGIT
+3676 VADGGIT

-3718 GPGTTTVSGYSL
+3718 GPGTTTVSDYSL

-3829 LGGNIR
+3829 LGGNI
-3835 FEDDVPSVTIN
+3835 S
-3846 AVADSGITL
+3846 
-3855 TTQDAQ
+3855 
-3861 TIGSASDTATGSFAA
+3861 
-3876 AFLAAAVPSY
+3876 
-3886 GADGPGT
+3886 
-3893 TTVSGYS
+3893 
-3900 LSVTDSNSGLTS
+3900 
-3912 NGLAITLT
+3912 
-3920 KVGSDIVGSTTAGE
+3920 
-3934 VFRIS
+3934 
-3939 VASNGTVTLTQSAE
+3939 
-3953 LDHLPEDVD
+3953 
-3962 NSNDNNLISLANGKV
+3962 
-3977 LLSAT
+3977 
-3982 VTVVDGDNDTATG
+3982 
-3995 TVSADLGGNIRFED
+3995 
-4009 DVPSVTINAV
+4009 
-4019 ADSGITLTTQDA
+4019 
-4031 QTIGSASDTATG
+4031 
-4043 SFAAAF
+4043 
-4049 LAAAVPSYGADGP
+4049 
-4062 GTTTVSG
+4062 
-4069 YSLSVTDSN
+4069 
-4078 SGLTSNG
+4078 
-4085 LAITLTKVGSDIVGS
+4085 
-4100 TTAGEVFRISVASNG
+4100 
-4115 TVTLT
+4115 
-4120 QSAELDHLPEDVDNS
+4120 
-4135 NDNNLISLANG
+4135 
-4146 KVLLSATVTVVDG
+4146 
-4159 DNDTATGT
+4159 
-4167 VSADL
+4167 
-4172 GGNIRFED
+4172 
-4180 DVPSVTINAVAD
+4180 
-4192 SSITL
+4192 
-4197 TTQDAQTIGSAS
+4197 
-4209 DTATGSFAAAFL
+4209 
-4221 AAAVPSYGADGPGTT
+4221 
-4236 TVSGYS
+4236 
-4242 LSVTDSNSGLTSNGL
+4242 
-4257 AITLTKVGSDIVGS
+4257 
-4271 TTAGEVFRISVAS
+4271 
-4284 NGTVTLTQ
+4284 
-4292 SAELDHLPE
+4292 
-4301 DVDNSNDNNL
+4301 
-4311 ISLAN
+4311 
-4316 GKVLLSATVTV
+4316 
-4327 VDGDN
+4327 
-4332 DTATG
+4332 
-4337 TVSADLGGN
+4337 
-4346 IRFEDDV
+4346 
-4353 PSVTINAVADSGI
+4353 
-4366 TLTTQDAQTIGSASD
+4366 
-4381 TATGSFAAA
+4381 
-4390 FLAAAVPSYG
+4390 
-4400 ADGPGTTTVS
+4400 
-4410 GYSLSVTDSNS
+4410 
-4421 GLTSNGLAITLTKV
+4421 
-4435 GSDIVGSTTAGE
+4435 
-4447 VFRISVASNG
+4447 
-4457 TVTLTQSAELD
+4457 
-4468 HLPETVDN
+4468 
-4476 SNDNNLISLA
+4476 
-4486 NGKVLLSATVTVV
+4486 
-4499 DGDND
+4499 
-4504 TATGTVSADLGGNI
+4504 
-4518 RFEDDVPSVTI
+4518 
-4529 NAVADSSITLTTQDA
+4529 
-4544 QTIGSASDTAT
+4544 
-4555 GSFAAAFLAAA
+4555 
-4566 VPSYGADGP
+4566 
-4575 GTTTVSGYS
+4575 
-4584 LSVTDSNSGLT
+4584 
-4595 SNGLAITLTK
+4595 
-4605 VGSDIVGST
+4605 
-4614 TAGEV
+4614 
-4619 FRISVASNGTV
+4619 
-4630 TLTQSAELDH
+4630 
-4640 LPEDVDNS
+4640 
-4648 NDNNLIS
+4648 
-4655 LANGK
+4655 
-4660 VLLSATVTV
+4660 
-4669 VDGDNDTATGTVS
+4669 
-4682 ADLGGN
+4682 
-4688 IRFEDDVPTANPV
+4688 FEDDVPTAKDNNV
-4701 TNAGQATQVQNTNL
+4701 VITEAGLPPFNL
-4715 MLILDISG
+4715 VMVIDTSG
-4723 SMDYDSGYQGMT
+4723 SMLWQIGTSTNGSPN
-4735 RMQVMQKSALELLDK
+4735 RLELAKDALNHMIDSYVALGVPLVFTVIDFASGAVLIPQTSDPDVAK
-4750 YSAYGNVM
+4750 ASISGLPTDGGGTNYNAPLVLAQNQLTADLANPALAGYETKVYFLSDGAPNEGNVPAGWTSF
-4758 VNIITFAT
+4758 VNSNNVEVYAVGLNVSGNAT
-4766 SATNPT
+4766 
-4772 GVWVN
+4772 
-4777 VDTAKAIILGLVST
+4777 AIAQLGLVEDHGDAVT
-4791 DSTNYD
+4791 LVNNIYD
-4797 DALNEAIKA
+4797 LDATL
-4806 FGDTGKL
+4806 
-4813 ANAQNVSYFMSD
+4813 Q
-4825 GEPNAN
+4825 
-4831 ALSGSPAT
+4831 AT
-4839 VPDGNNSLGGG
+4839 VPPPATGNVITDVDTTAGVDSAGADTPVTVLQVSFTVSNPAAYVGVADSVNGNVVTFLVQGGTTGPMTTPLGGHLTVNADGSYSYTPPNDVAVDTQEAFTYTIVDADGDTSSALLKILVLDTTPVTASVFEDGLPAGLPGNNPALTTVAGSLAHMVVDSIGVNFGVGSTAGLPALTSGGVAITYSIIHGVGVDILVAVAGSKPIFTLAVEADGDYTFTLQGPIDHALADGNDLELKALNLSSAITAHEGVDNVTLVRDFIVQVEDDVPVVMTPAMGVMLNQSGVT
-4850 DGIDGD
+4850 GIFLLDGD
-4856 GTTLTGE
+4856 GTLSNNYGGDGGSIRFDSSLNGSSSGMTSGGLPVTYTLSSDGITLTAATAAGTVFIATLQPASGTYQVQMIGE
-4863 AKDWADFLKANDINS
+4863 VDGGQTMIDFSGGGYKFVGGNGPWAGFNTLANDNS
-4878 FALGMGSGSTAS
+4878 KDLLLTAMT
-4890 ALDPIA
+4890 
-4896 YNGVSEVN
+4896 NGVDGGTVN
-4904 TTSLIVTD
+4904 TTSHTGGISGGASVGTGEAMRID
-4912 FSQLAATLLSTV
+4912 FVIDLTGSPGSSGSYGDPATHAFEAHYDVNGASALFTSITNSSSVRL
-4924 VAPPLSGQLLNG
+4924 VARQDVDNDNDIGDGNKES
-4936 GLTAS
+4936 LTAVAISYNGS
-4941 TGADGGWIGS
+4941 TKIVNIGAGMS
-4951 ITVAGVT
+4951 QTVAVGGNYFTVNFTDDDPGTGVT
-4958 YHYDQKTDIS
+4958 YVATVVGVVTNTKLAAYTADGYNSLEFHYVDGNTFKIGDFGS
-4968 SVTGGTSAG
+4968 SVATPGIPVSLQLPVTLTDGDGDAVHSNIGLSLLPEAPFTLDYDSSASG
-4977 TFNTATNE
+4977 VNVTFNSTQGHAIGSDFGD
-4985 WSISVAGGILK
+4985 SITGNSLDNIL
-4996 VDMDNGAYTFTPPS
+4996 
-5010 VIPSGGISQVF
+5010 SGG
-5021 GYNVIDHDGDTAAS
+5021 DGDDLLYGMGGKD
-5035 TLSLIINPAIGPTVV
+5035 TL
-5050 RDDFVI
+5050 
-5056 TNQDPSTIPDW
+5056 
-5067 ALLANDTGPLA
+5067 
-5078 ATQVITGVSGAVGGT
+5078 VGGK
-5093 VTDGAGS
+5093 G
-5100 IVFDDTSGS
+5100 
-5109 ATPSTYDGS
+5109 
-5118 FNYTNSTTTDPA
+5118 N
-5130 KVFVDVQSGSTLTG
+5130 DV
-5144 SYLDEILIGGSGN
+5144 LDGGSGN
-5157 DTLNGNA
+5157 DTLYGEA
-5164 GNDILLG
+5164 GDDTLIGGIGNDILQG
-5171 GAGND
+5171 
-5176 SLNGGEGNDILVGGA
+5176 
-5191 GNDTLNGGSG
+5191 
-5201 NDTASYLDSTAGVTV
+5201 
-5216 TVNGNNQITG
+5216 
-5226 GAGTDSLSNM
+5226 
-5236 ENLIGSMFND
+5236 
-5246 SLTGD
+5246 GD
-5251 GNANVLSGLA
+5251 GKDL
-5261 GNDIL
+5261 L
-5266 IGGGGDDM
+5266 IGG
-5274 LIGGAGSDTMTGG
+5274 LGSDTMTGG
-5287 TGKDTFKWM
+5287 AGSDTFKWL
-5296 AGDAGGIDTIKD
+5296 AGDADGSTDKITD
-5308 FTTGANGD
+5308 FTLGNPTSGGD
-5316 VLDLSELLS
+5316 VLDLSDLLVGVPS
-5325 GEHTNAATLDQYFNF
+5325 AANNNDLATALDNYLKFDTATN
-5340 ASGPGSN
+5340 
-5347 KSTLTIDLDGSG
+5347 KLTIDTNGLTSGGSQLTVQFQGSLDLDHNGG
-5359 SASTTHTI
+5359 LTTNH
-5367 FFDNVDLT
+5367 D
-5375 LGGTRTDQQII
+5375 II
-5386 QDLLDQ
+5386 KQLLDD

>member
-1 MLADGSSRPL
+1 M
-11 QKGEILQPGAKLNI
+11 
-25 ADDAKLIL
+25 
-33 APYDESPAA
+33 
-42 ATPDAPAHDAP
+42 
-53 APGQPQAPDAG
+53 
-64 TAASPDIAALQKSIL
+64 
-79 QGVDPTQNFEASAAG
+79 
-94 GAPAAGGGGGIG
+94 
-106 GVAGASGNGGFV
+106 
-118 TIDRIG
+118 
-124 DATIAA
+124 
-130 AGFDTTYQTEPVVD
+130 
-144 TQQVVEPLLV
+144 
-154 NELTDQG
+154 
-161 EQLVVAEDGVLN
+161 
-173 GNLLDNTVNTDGP
+173 
-186 SAASVLLFSWG
+186 
-197 GNANVAVGT
+197 
-206 SVTIDGIGTLVVNGD
+206 
-221 GSFTF
+221 
-226 TPAPNYDGAVPP
+226 
-238 VVYTVTDGTDTVQS
+238 
-252 TLELTIT
+252 
-259 PVNDLADQGE
+259 
-269 NVVVTED
+269 
-276 AAVSGNL
+276 
-283 LDNTVDNDGPQAAT
+283 
-297 VTGFS
+297 
-302 WGGLANTT
+302 
-310 LGTPVTLAGVG
+310 
-321 TLLVNADGSYQFTP
+321 
-335 ATNYDGP
+335 
-342 VPAVSYT
+342 
-349 VTDGTDSVQSIL
+349 
-361 TITIIPVDEPV
+361 
-372 ELAGLQLE
+372 
-380 GGELTLNEASL
+380 
-391 AGGSN
+391 
-396 PNAAAVTQS
+396 
-405 GIFTFSAADGV
+405 
-416 QSLTL
+416 
-421 GGVALVTNGQAVTAF
+421 
-436 PQTIISPLGNQLIV
+436 
-450 TGINYNPVTGT
+450 
-461 GSVNYSYTLGGSETH
+461 
-476 TQPANDNSLSE
+476 
-487 SFSVVLVDT
+487 
-496 DGDNTSGSLDVVI
+496 
-509 LDDVPS
+509 
-515 VTLTTNSEGL
+515 
-525 GSVSVDES
+525 SVDES

-552 ANVQAQ
+552 ATVQAQ

-584 GLYAVDPAAANGQG
+584 GLYAVDPLAANGQG

-604 QVGNVIT
+604 QVGNIIT

-620 TLTINPST
+620 TLTINPTT

-715 GGVGGDGVASATLS
+715 GGVGGDGVASASLS
-729 AANVQAQ
+729 AADVQAQ

-785 NVITGSAGGVDYFT
+785 NIITGSAGGVDYFT
-799 LTINPSTGEVTLAL
+799 LTINPT
-813 LDNVWHGDTTNADDS
+813 
-828 VALTLGQGVLTL
+828 
-840 VQTVTDADGDSASA
+840 
-854 SVDLGANGVF
+854 
-864 RFEDDGPRAGLAVE
+864 
-878 APRLGA
+878 
-884 TVDESLVS
+884 
-892 LGGVG
+892 
-897 SDGVASAT
+897 
-905 LSAANVQAQFAP
+905 
-917 AFGADGAGSIGYSL
+917 
-931 ALTGTNVASGL
+931 
-942 YAVDPAAANGQGAA
+942 
-956 IVLNQVGN
+956 
-964 VITGSAGGVDYF
+964 
-976 TLTIN
+976 
-981 PSTGEVTLA
+981 TGEVTLA

-1081 ATLSAANVQAQFN
+1081 ASLSAADVQAQFN

-1136 LNQVGNVITGSAGG
+1136 LNQVGNIITGSAGG

-1158 NPSTGEVTLAL
+1158 NPTTGEVTLAL

-1238 DATVDESLVSLGG
+1238 GTTVDESLVSLGG
-1251 VGGDGVASATL
+1251 VGGDGVASASL

-1302 PLAANGQGA
+1302 PAAANGQGA

-1338 STGEVTL
+1338 TTGEVTL

-1406 AGLAVEAPRLGATV
+1406 AGLAEEAPRLGTTV

-1428 GVGSDGVASATLSAA
+1428 GVGGDGVASASLSAA

-1448 FAPAFGADGAG
+1448 FNPAFGADGAGSIGYSLALTGTNVASGLYAVDPLAANGQGAAIVLNQVGNIITGSAGGVDYFTLTINPTTGEVTLALLDNVWHGDTTNADDSVALTLGQGVLTLVQTVTDADGDSASASVDLGANGVFRFEDDGPRAGLAEEAPRLGTTVDESLVSLGGVGGDGVASASLSAANVQAQFNPAFGADGAG

-1509 FTLTINPSTGEVTLA
+1509 FTLTINPTTGEVTLALLDNVWHGDTTNADDSVALTLGQGVLTLVQTVTDADGDSASASVDLGANGVFRFEDDGPRAGLAEEAPRLGTTVDESLVSLGGVGGDGVASASLSAANVQAQFNPAFGADGAGSIGYSLALTGTNVASGLYAVDPLAANGQGAAIVLNQVGNIITGSAGGVDYFTLTINPTTGEVTLALLDNVWHGDTTNADDSVALTLGQGVLTLVQTVTDADGDSASASVDLGANGVFRFEDDGPRAGLAEEAPRLGTTVDESLVSLGGVGGDGVASASLSAADVQAQFNPAFGADGAGSIGYSLALTGTNVASGLYAVDPLAANGQGAAIVLNQVGNIITGSAGGVDYFTLTINPTTGEVTLA

-1605 GGVGGDGVASATLS
+1605 GGVGGDGVASASLS

-1659 LAANGQGAAIVL
+1659 AAANGQGAAIVL

-1686 YFTLTINPSTGE
+1686 YFTLTINPTTGE

-1766 EEAPRLGAT
+1766 EEAPRLGTT

-1783 GGVGGDGVASATLS
+1783 GGVGGDGVASASLS

-1853 NVITGSAGGVDY
+1853 NIITGSAGGVDY
-1865 FTLTINPS
+1865 FTLTINP
-1873 TGEVTLALLDNVWHG
+1873 T
-1888 DTTNADDSVA
+1888 
-1898 LTLGQGVLTLV
+1898 
-1909 QTVTDADGDSASA
+1909 
-1922 SVDLGANGV
+1922 
-1931 FRFEDD
+1931 
-1937 GPRAGLAVEAPRLG
+1937 
-1951 ATVDESLVSLGGV
+1951 
-1964 GGDGVASATL
+1964 
-1974 SAANVQA
+1974 
-1981 QFNPAFGADGAGSIG
+1981 
-1996 YSLALTGTNVASG
+1996 
-2009 LYAVDPLAANG
+2009 
-2020 QGAAIVLNQV
+2020 
-2030 GNVITGS
+2030 
-2037 AGGVDYFTLTINPST
+2037 
-2052 GEVTLA
+2052 
-2058 LLDNVW
+2058 
-2064 HGDTTNADDSV
+2064 
-2075 ALTLGQGVLTLVQT
+2075 
-2089 VTDADGDSASASV
+2089 
-2102 DLGANGVFRFED
+2102 
-2114 DGPRAGLAV
+2114 
-2123 EAPRLGATVDESLV
+2123 
-2137 SLGGVGS
+2137 
-2144 DGVASATLSAANVQ
+2144 
-2158 AQFAPAF
+2158 
-2165 GADGA
+2165 
-2170 GSIGYSLALTGTN
+2170 
-2183 VASGLYA
+2183 
-2190 VDPAAANGQGAA
+2190 
-2202 IVLNQVGNVIT
+2202 
-2213 GSAGG
+2213 
-2218 VDYFTLTINPSTGEV
+2218 TGEV

-2305 LGATVDESLVSLGGV
+2305 LGTTVDESLVSLGGV
-2320 GSDGVASASL
+2320 GGDGVASASLSAANVQAQFNPAFGADGAGSIGYSLALTGTNVASGLYAVDPLAANGQGAAIVLNQVGNIITGSAGGVDYFTLTINPTTGEVTLALLDNVWHGDTTNADDSVALTLGQGVLTLVQTVTDADGDSASASVDLGANGVFRFEDDGPRAGVAEEAPRLGTTVDESLVSLGGVGGDGVASASLSAANVQAQFNPAFGADGAGSIGYSLALTGTNVASGLYAVDPLAANGQGAAIVLNQVGNIITGSAGGVDYFTLTINPTTGEVTLALLDNVWHGDTTNADDSVALTLGQGVLTLVQTVTDADGDSASASVDLGANGVFRFEDDGPRAGVAEEAPRLGTTVDESLVSLGGVGGDGVASASL

-2394 GGVDYFTLTINPSTG
+2394 GGVDYFTLTINPTTG

-2467 FEDDGPSVTINA
+2467 FEDDGPRAGLAEEAPRLGTTVDESLVSLGGVGGDG
-2479 VADSGITLTTQ
+2479 VA
-2490 DAQTIGSASDT
+2490 SASL
-2501 ATGSFAAAFLAA
+2501 SAANVQAQFNPAF
-2513 AVPSYGADGPGT
+2513 GADGAG
-2525 TTVSGYSLSVT
+2525 SIGYSLALTGTNVASGLYAVDPAAANGQGAAIVLNQVGNVITGSAGGVDYFTLTINPTTGEVTLALLDNVWHGDTTNADDSVALTLGQGVLTLVQTVT
-2536 DSNSGLTS
+2536 DADGDSAS
-2544 NGLAIT
+2544 A
-2550 LTKVGSDIVGSTTA
+2550 
-2564 GEVFRISVASN
+2564 SVDL
-2575 GTVTLTQSAEL
+2575 G
-2586 DHLPEDVD
+2586 
-2594 NSNDNNL
+2594 
-2601 ISLANGKVLLSA
+2601 ANGVF
-2613 TVTVV
+2613 
-2618 DGDNDTA
+2618 
-2625 TGTVSADLG
+2625 
-2634 GNIRFEDDVPS
+2634 RFEDDVPS

-3323 EDDVPSVTIN
+3323 EDDVP
-3333 AVADSGITLTTQD
+3333 
-3346 AQTIGSASDTAT
+3346 
-3358 GSFAAAFLA
+3358 
-3367 AAVPSYGADG
+3367 
-3377 PGTTT
+3377 
-3382 VSGYSLS
+3382 
-3389 VTDSNS
+3389 
-3395 GLTSNGLAITLTK
+3395 
-3408 VGSDIVGSTT
+3408 
-3418 AGEVFRISVAS
+3418 
-3429 NGTVTL
+3429 
-3435 TQSAELDH
+3435 
-3443 LPEDVDNSND
+3443 
-3453 NNLIS
+3453 
-3458 LANGKVLLSAT
+3458 
-3469 VTVVDGDNDTAT
+3469 
-3481 GTVSADLGGNIRFE
+3481 
-3495 DDVPSVTINAVADSG
+3495 
-3510 ITLTTQD
+3510 
-3517 AQTIGSASDTAT
+3517 
-3529 GSFAAAFLAAAV
+3529 
-3541 PSYGA
+3541 
-3546 DGPGT
+3546 
-3551 TTVSG
+3551 
-3556 YSLSV
+3556 
-3561 TDSNSGLTSNGLA
+3561 
-3574 ITLTKVG
+3574 
-3581 SDIVGSTTAGEVFRI
+3581 
-3596 SVASNGTVTLT
+3596 
-3607 QSAELDH
+3607 
-3614 LPEDVDNSNDN
+3614 
-3625 NLISLAN
+3625 
-3632 GKVLLSATVTVVDG
+3632 
-3646 DNDTATGTVSADLG
+3646 
-3660 GNIRF
+3660 
-3665 EDDVPSVTINA
+3665 
-3676 VADSGIT
+3676 
-3683 LTTQDAQ
+3683 
-3690 TIGSASDTATGSF
+3690 
-3703 AAAFLAAAVPSYGAD
+3703 
-3718 GPGTTTVSGYSL
+3718 
-3730 SVTDSNSGLTSNGL
+3730 
-3744 AITLTKVGSD
+3744 
-3754 IVGSTTAGEVF
+3754 
-3765 RISVASNGTVT
+3765 
-3776 LTQSAE
+3776 
-3782 LDHLPEDVD
+3782 
-3791 NSNDNNLISLANGK
+3791 
-3805 VLLSATVTVV
+3805 
-3815 DGDNDTAT
+3815 
-3823 GTVSAD
+3823 
-3829 LGGNIR
+3829 
-3835 FEDDVPSVTIN
+3835 
-3846 AVADSGITL
+3846 
-3855 TTQDAQ
+3855 
-3861 TIGSASDTATGSFAA
+3861 
-3876 AFLAAAVPSY
+3876 
-3886 GADGPGT
+3886 
-3893 TTVSGYS
+3893 
-3900 LSVTDSNSGLTS
+3900 
-3912 NGLAITLT
+3912 
-3920 KVGSDIVGSTTAGE
+3920 
-3934 VFRIS
+3934 
-3939 VASNGTVTLTQSAE
+3939 
-3953 LDHLPEDVD
+3953 
-3962 NSNDNNLISLANGKV
+3962 
-3977 LLSAT
+3977 
-3982 VTVVDGDNDTATG
+3982 
-3995 TVSADLGGNIRFED
+3995 
-4009 DVPSVTINAV
+4009 
-4019 ADSGITLTTQDA
+4019 
-4031 QTIGSASDTATG
+4031 
-4043 SFAAAF
+4043 
-4049 LAAAVPSYGADGP
+4049 
-4062 GTTTVSG
+4062 
-4069 YSLSVTDSN
+4069 
-4078 SGLTSNG
+4078 
-4085 LAITLTKVGSDIVGS
+4085 
-4100 TTAGEVFRISVASNG
+4100 
-4115 TVTLT
+4115 
-4120 QSAELDHLPEDVDNS
+4120 
-4135 NDNNLISLANG
+4135 
-4146 KVLLSATVTVVDG
+4146 
-4159 DNDTATGT
+4159 
-4167 VSADL
+4167 
-4172 GGNIRFED
+4172 
-4180 DVPSVTINAVAD
+4180 
-4192 SSITL
+4192 
-4197 TTQDAQTIGSAS
+4197 
-4209 DTATGSFAAAFL
+4209 
-4221 AAAVPSYGADGPGTT
+4221 
-4236 TVSGYS
+4236 
-4242 LSVTDSNSGLTSNGL
+4242 
-4257 AITLTKVGSDIVGS
+4257 
-4271 TTAGEVFRISVAS
+4271 
-4284 NGTVTLTQ
+4284 
-4292 SAELDHLPE
+4292 
-4301 DVDNSNDNNL
+4301 
-4311 ISLAN
+4311 
-4316 GKVLLSATVTV
+4316 
-4327 VDGDN
+4327 
-4332 DTATG
+4332 
-4337 TVSADLGGN
+4337 
-4346 IRFEDDV
+4346 
-4353 PSVTINAVADSGI
+4353 
-4366 TLTTQDAQTIGSASD
+4366 
-4381 TATGSFAAA
+4381 
-4390 FLAAAVPSYG
+4390 
-4400 ADGPGTTTVS
+4400 
-4410 GYSLSVTDSNS
+4410 
-4421 GLTSNGLAITLTKV
+4421 
-4435 GSDIVGSTTAGE
+4435 
-4447 VFRISVASNG
+4447 
-4457 TVTLTQSAELD
+4457 
-4468 HLPETVDN
+4468 
-4476 SNDNNLISLA
+4476 
-4486 NGKVLLSATVTVV
+4486 
-4499 DGDND
+4499 
-4504 TATGTVSADLGGNI
+4504 
-4518 RFEDDVPSVTI
+4518 
-4529 NAVADSSITLTTQDA
+4529 
-4544 QTIGSASDTAT
+4544 
-4555 GSFAAAFLAAA
+4555 
-4566 VPSYGADGP
+4566 
-4575 GTTTVSGYS
+4575 
-4584 LSVTDSNSGLT
+4584 
-4595 SNGLAITLTK
+4595 
-4605 VGSDIVGST
+4605 
-4614 TAGEV
+4614 
-4619 FRISVASNGTV
+4619 
-4630 TLTQSAELDH
+4630 
-4640 LPEDVDNS
+4640 
-4648 NDNNLIS
+4648 
-4655 LANGK
+4655 
-4660 VLLSATVTV
+4660 
-4669 VDGDNDTATGTVS
+4669 
-4682 ADLGGN
+4682 
-4688 IRFEDDVPTANPV
+4688 TANPV

-4996 VDMDNGAYTFTPPS
+4996 VDMDTGAYTFTPPS